1 MITKVDNSI
10 ENLKNLWIEIFLDS
24 TNKVSNIADGSVLN
38 ATAFGTAK
46 VAQKAIKDIAIT
58 EAKLFPDTATG
69 EYLDKCAALYGVS
82 PRRSALGSSTYI
94 RVFAAPGTIYNED
107 TIFVN
112 KNGIRF
118 QVDQP
123 LTVGP
128 SGYGYVGVR
137 SINAGYVTNVAP
149 NSITTVNP
157 QPIGH
162 IECTNEYY
170 AIGGRDSE
178 DDETFRVR
186 IKNNLNVL
194 SKGTIEYYTQIFQN
208 LDERV
213 LKVMNVGLDE
223 NGYFVLYLVSQNGI
237 YFLDSELEEL
247 LAQAKDYFGLFEL
260 NLDGNV
266 AGIVLKNAEWFFI
279 GSERGMDF
287 RLDIDPD
294 YDTATVRKNIQVAL
308 TKYLDFR
315 FWTPGEVIQWDDL
328 LDIVKKA
335 EGVKYVPDE
344 YFFPYYDEQVPINQ
358 LPRIKGFVMRDAKGN
373 ILYDNTTDLSPMFY
387 PQDSGEVFRGL
398 SDNSLSLSQQAYF
411 TVVDEQNNPVEG
423 ARISVGSN
431 SVITDANGQ
440 ATLSLIN
447 GSYNYTITKQYYET
461 LRGSFV
467 ILNASVSITNTIVLA
482 PWTVTF
488 NLVDEKGLPV
498 EGAQISAGGKQTTS
512 NINGIATL
520 NLKNG
525 TYPYVITKLGYEEIS
540 GKSFVISDGDIN
552 INETLYFHAWQTTFT
567 ILSEADS
574 KPIPS
579 AIIEIGNNSYVTNS
593 QGQVTV
599 PLINGTYNLTIKKVG
614 YQETKKTIVILNQ
627 DTTITYTMPLFEYNV
642 VMTVVQEDGLTPI
655 VGAAFS
661 IKNSSVSGITDPNG
675 QLSFKLVNGSYDYL
689 LTKKEFDDLSG
700 SFNINN
706 SDLDL
711 ELTMTLKH
719 FTVLISAVD
728 ENGDPVENALVNINN
743 EVLTTNDQGQVTA
756 LLQNGNY
763 PFTITKIGYN
773 DYTGNVVVTDQNTS
787 IVANMIFYLW
797 QILFTI
803 KGKNNLPLNNASLNI
818 YGQTYQSD
826 ENGQIEVRLKNGTY
840 PYSITYLGY
849 DDYQSNLVVLNKNE
863 SIDVL
868 MQEKTYAV
876 IFSVTG
882 LGGIALQGVTITVGD
897 KSTTTNEGGIA
908 TLSLVNGSYS
918 YTINKDG
925 YVTSSGDFIV
935 NNAEVPISV
944 NMTPMSYDIVF
955 KVTDDNTTSP
965 NPLANVEIKIND
977 QTLSTNN
984 QGEVSLRI
992 YGGDYVVS
1000 YTLAGYVSVT
1010 QEISIVKDE
1019 TFEQVLKKIWN
1030 LIFSVVAATKEPL
1043 VGATVRV
1050 QGSTIIGGEKTLT
1063 TKADGTTDPIEITN
1077 GQYTYG
1083 ASMEGYSPE
1092 EGSGE
1097 IKDADKTQ
1105 TIDLVFGFET
1115 TFVAKEGETPIQGV
1129 SIIVDNVSILTTG
1142 TDGTAK
1148 LNLSNGQHTY
1158 TYAKDGYMSG
1168 SGNIT
1173 VAGTT
1178 QSIDI
1183 ALIAGGLVTFTA
1195 VYNENPLAGVEITI
1209 NNATRALP
1217 QTITT
1222 NEGGIATIELPNGN
1236 YEYTTHITG
1245 YKDKEATAFTVSSAN
1260 LPLSVDLTNYKY
1272 YTVDFSTLPVVEG
1285 VSIRIAR
1292 PSNGV
1297 YIQDINNNLYTSTQ
1311 WEALSVKPIP
1321 NGVAVVSDESSFVIA
1336 AQKSD
1341 WLFFGSQGTLITD
1354 IVTTT
1359 NLAVAKQDYLGQS
1372 NTSQIISQLGAE
1384 NAPAAAACANYTFP
1398 NGRKGYLGAAGEI
1411 QLIVDNYTEIK
1422 SCLFSLLKEDITIGY
1437 FWSSTQCTADACW
1450 ACSVST
1456 NNWVQAEKV
1465 RDQGKAGQFYLSPLI
1480 FNNID
1485 LTTNSEGKASTQLL
1499 SGTYKFTAT
1508 KDKYLEVSED
1518 FTIEQSNK
1526 SITIPM
1532 SPLSTVTF
1540 TVKDQT
1546 DSSPIKNASI
1556 KMTGVNN
1563 PGNVYIGTTDETG
1576 VATMEIQQSIDDKL
1590 NDVPLPYIGV
1600 LYDTYNYTVTPPSPY
1615 QSTSGTLEV
1624 NTSAINKEVLLI
1636 GNYDVTFNVKG
1647 KKKKEFIFRPQIG
1660 DFVYGDKTW
1669 SKILNPNKT
1678 CVGVITDVRSRDF
1691 DFVALNYLGTAQRST
1706 VNTLVTDIVTTTV
1719 AAEANLDFKGKYN
1732 TQQWVSQIGI
1742 NNLPAFKLCLEYG
1755 IGDFGAG
1762 QWYLPAAGQLIQFG
1776 YKYTDL
1782 NSKIVQAG
1790 GQGLTEL
1797 YALTSTQYDTTQ
1809 AWSWRSGNNDLL
1821 SSSKSNANY
1830 VRPFCTYEYN
1840 PVPNGIY
1847 IYDKNG
1853 DYFTK
1858 EQWTAAGKANAD
1870 AMGVGVVTD
1879 EAQFV
1884 MSLKEGSDVQW
1895 GPDTLVNNIITA
1907 ERDLASLDFK
1917 GKWNTEQII
1926 SQLGAANA
1934 PAANYC
1940 VNETFI
1946 KNEKGYL
1953 GAFGEW
1959 RVAHD
1964 NKTEVDSLLSL
1975 VGATPVFTNYGI
1987 WTSTQVSN
1995 TGAWLYY
2002 WKNSIS
2008 PGVKSWSRPV
2018 RSFFMLPFKEEE
2030 RGTYIL
2036 GTDNKLYTQE
2046 EWQAKNP
2053 KIGDFVYSDKTWST
2067 DLDTT
2072 KTCVGFVSSIDNGV
2086 CKIFSVHRACPFGT
2100 NVAWGNAIPSLPVF
2114 SSDRSTARADKNG
2127 RINTNVILSV
2137 KTTPDPQPTV
2147 IDDYPAANYCN
2158 NYSIEGF
2165 PQGSWY
2171 LPSCG
2176 ECLGVAQIWA
2186 TIKLI
2191 LSANN
2196 LDTPQSQYIWTSTGY
2211 TTQLP
2216 AWIFDLNNISSGEN
2230 QGNNNNQ
2237 WGIYDV
2243 FPMTEIPLAV
2253 GVAVVEPESQFVI
2266 APKENASNI
2275 TWGGY
2280 GTTISGIVTTTDS
2293 VTAKQDYLGQSN
2305 TSQIISQLGAEN
2317 APAAAAC
2324 ANYTFPNGQ
2333 TGYLGALGQWQIA
2346 YGNKAEIDACMSL
2359 IGGTAIYTSAY
2370 HWTSTQYSS
2379 IYSWILY
2386 WVDSSV
2392 SDSRKDSDRRVRAFT
2407 DLIIY
2412 ESVPLENAIITPDND
2427 TSKQVTTN
2435 AQGQAVISLKA
2446 GIDHDYS
2453 IQAEGYITR
2462 EGTTGVLTSP
2472 ITLDWTLNMATDFT
2486 FVLRADTES
2495 GPFIKG
2501 ASIHVTSVEGSSIPI
2516 DITKETDTAGIAIFS
2531 LAEGTY
2537 DVVITAPNYK
2547 FEPLYNISVQDNVP
2561 GTLSIVGT
2569 GSYDLNVT
2577 VNRNNVGAA
2586 NRTVNLYSSTM
2597 SQNTVLGEI
2606 LSEMGCVLFKR
2617 TGDKAG
2623 TFIRLDKNTR
2633 LKYFDGSTAKTD
2645 GTEGD
2650 VMVYMPE
2657 YYYKYEN
2664 LGGTKFAYRFS
2675 RVSLGDDW
2683 IHVPAS
2689 LIGAYMCYCTGN
2701 KMYSRSGVTPT
2712 ASTTWTNFNNYAI
2725 ARGTGYQMIDYWQH
2739 CQIAM
2744 LFYAKYKNR
2753 NSQAVLGVGSAT
2765 YNPITTAGGTDNLGN
2780 NDTQQTT
2787 SGWVNFQGI
2796 EGVHGGAYEC
2806 VGGVSISNR
2815 VWTITNPDGT
2825 TRTINAGTSNGWI
2838 TKMALENGPYFDMV
2852 PTAVGGSDSTYYS
2865 DYYYQSTGTYVLCRS
2880 FSSTSTY
2887 GGGVACADAVSTASY
2902 ASTSVGSRLAFR
2914 GVLTESKSV
2923 SDYTAI
2929 TAV

>member
-498 EGAQISAGGKQTTS
+498 EGVQISAGGKQTTS

-552 INETLYFHAWQTTFT
+552 INETLYFHACQTTFT

-627 DTTITYTMPLFEYNV
+627 DTTITYTIPLFEYNV

-655 VGAAFS
+655 AGAAFS
-661 IKNSSVSGITDPNG
+661 IKNSSVSGITDSNG

-711 ELTMTLKH
+711 DLTMTLKH

-773 DYTGNVVVTDQNTS
+773 DYTGSVIVTDQNTS

-797 QILFTI
+797 QTLFTI

-863 SIDVL
+863 SIDIL

-876 IFSVTG
+876 TFSVTG
-882 LGGIALQGVTITVGD
+882 LGGIALQGVTITVRD

-918 YTINKDG
+918 YTVNKDG
-925 YVTSSGDFIV
+925 YVTSSGDFTV

-955 KVTDDNTTSP
+955 KVTDDNSTSP

-1000 YTLAGYVSVT
+1000 YTLAGYVQAT
-1010 QEISIVKDE
+1010 QEISIVKDG

-1030 LIFSVVAATKEPL
+1030 LIFSVVVATKEPL
-1043 VGATVRV
+1043 IGATVRV

-1105 TIDLVFGFET
+1105 TVDLVFGFET
-1115 TFVAKEGETPIQGV
+1115 TFIAKEGETPIQGV
-1129 SIIVDNVSILTTG
+1129 SIIVDSVNILTTG
-1142 TDGTAK
+1142 IDGTAK

-1158 TYAKDGYMSG
+1158 TYTKDGYISG

-1173 VAGTT
+1173 VTGTT

-1183 ALIAGGLVTFTA
+1183 TLIAGGLVTFTA
-1195 VYNENPLAGVEITI
+1195 VYNENPLAGVEIII
-1209 NNATRALP
+1209 NNTTRTLP

-1222 NEGGIATIELPNGN
+1222 NAGGIATIELPNGS
-1236 YEYTTHITG
+1236 YQYTTHITG
-1245 YKDKEATAFTVSSAN
+1245 YKDKEATAFTVNGAA
-1260 LPLSVDLTNYKY
+1260 LPLSVDLTANKY
-1272 YTVDFSTLPVVEG
+1272 YNVNFSTTPATAGVE
-1285 VSIRIAR
+1285 I
-1292 PSNGV
+1292 
-1297 YIQDINNNLYTSTQ
+1297 DITTSS
-1311 WEALSVKPIP
+1311 A
-1321 NGVAVVSDESSFVIA
+1321 GVATTV
-1336 AQKSD
+1336 KS
-1341 WLFFGSQGTLITD
+1341 
-1354 IVTTT
+1354 IVT
-1359 NLAVAKQDYLGQS
+1359 D
-1372 NTSQIISQLGAE
+1372 
-1384 NAPAAAACANYTFP
+1384 
-1398 NGRKGYLGAAGEI
+1398 
-1411 QLIVDNYTEIK
+1411 
-1422 SCLFSLLKEDITIGY
+1422 
-1437 FWSSTQCTADACW
+1437 
-1450 ACSVST
+1450 
-1456 NNWVQAEKV
+1456 
-1465 RDQGKAGQFYLSPLI
+1465 
-1480 FNNID
+1480 
-1485 LTTNSEGKASTQLL
+1485 SEGKASTQLL
-1499 SGTYKFTAT
+1499 SGNYTFTTT
-1508 KDKYLEVSED
+1508 KDNYLEISED
-1518 FTIEQSNK
+1518 FIIALIDK
-1526 SITIPM
+1526 AITIPM
-1532 SPLSTVTF
+1532 YQLSTVTF
-1540 TVKDQT
+1540 TIKDQSDNT
-1546 DSSPIKNASI
+1546 PIAGVSI
-1556 KMTGVNN
+1556 SMTGVND
-1563 PGNVYIGTTDETG
+1563 PDNVYVGTTNATG
-1576 VATMEIQQSIDDKL
+1576 VAIMAIQQSGGSY
-1590 NDVPLPYIGV
+1590 VGV

-1615 QSTSGTLEV
+1615 QAASGTLEV
-1624 NTSAINKEVLLI
+1624 NTVAINKEVLLI
-1636 GNYDVTFNVKG
+1636 GNYDVTFNIKG

-1691 DFVALNYLGTAQRST
+1691 DFVALTQSSTQLAWGGTGTIIS
-1706 VNTLVTDIVTTTV
+1706 DIVTT
-1719 AAEANLDFKGKYN
+1719 ANQAIAFFDFKGQSN
-1732 TQQWVSQIGI
+1732 TSQII
-1742 NNLPAFKLCLEYG
+1742 SQL
-1755 IGDFGAG
+1755 GAG
-1762 QWYLPAAGQLIQFG
+1762 NAPAADYCANYSTVGFPQGSWYLPSMGQCLQA
-1776 YKYTDL
+1776 YYEK
-1782 NSKIVQAG
+1782 SKIENSLLEAG
-1790 GQGLTEL
+1790 GEVFKSPNNR
-1797 YALTSTQYDTTQ
+1797 TSTQVDSSK
-1809 AWSWRSGNNDLL
+1809 AWSFNYSVGAGSATSPKDGTL
-1821 SSSKSNANY
+1821 NA
-1830 VRPFCTYEYN
+1830 RAFCTYEYN
-1840 PVPNGIY
+1840 PIPNGVY
-1847 IYDKNG
+1847 IYDKNS

-1858 EQWTAAGKANAD
+1858 EQWTAAGKESTD
-1870 AMGVGVVTD
+1870 AMGIGVVTD
-1879 EAQFV
+1879 DASFIV
-1884 MSLKEGSDVQW
+1884 SKDHYYGLKYQTS
-1895 GPDTLVNNIITA
+1895 DTLIPNIATIEGNATTA
-1907 ERDLASLDFK
+1907 ETDYR
-1917 GKWNTEQII
+1917 GKWNTEQAI
-1926 SQLGAANA
+1926 SAMGASVV
-1934 PAANYC
+1934 PAAEYCNNYL
-1940 VNETFI
+1940 F
-1946 KNEKGYL
+1946 KNNQKGYL
-1953 GAFGEW
+1953 PGLGEW
-1959 RVAHD
+1959 MVAYN
-1964 NKTEVDSLLSL
+1964 NKTEINNCLSL
-1975 VGATPVFTNYGI
+1975 IGGELLENFTYWASTQYKEGYGWTIYTGTGSTTYGAKSATNYR
-1987 WTSTQVSN
+1987 TRAFT
-1995 TGAWLYY
+1995 Y
-2002 WKNSIS
+2002 
-2008 PGVKSWSRPV
+2008 
-2018 RSFFMLPFKEEE
+2018 LPFKQEEYK
-2030 RGTYIL
+2030 GTYIL
-2036 GTDNKLYTQE
+2036 GTDNKLYTQN
-2046 EWQAKNP
+2046 EWRSAA
-2053 KIGDFVYSDKTWST
+2053 
-2067 DLDTT
+2067 DL
-2072 KTCVGFVSSIDNGV
+2072 
-2086 CKIFSVHRACPFGT
+2086 
-2100 NVAWGNAIPSLPVF
+2100 
-2114 SSDRSTARADKNG
+2114 
-2127 RINTNVILSV
+2127 
-2137 KTTPDPQPTV
+2137 PQ
-2147 IDDYPAANYCN
+2147 
-2158 NYSIEGF
+2158 
-2165 PQGSWY
+2165 
-2171 LPSCG
+2171 
-2176 ECLGVAQIWA
+2176 
-2186 TIKLI
+2186 
-2191 LSANN
+2191 
-2196 LDTPQSQYIWTSTGY
+2196 
-2211 TTQLP
+2211 
-2216 AWIFDLNNISSGEN
+2216 
-2230 QGNNNNQ
+2230 
-2237 WGIYDV
+2237 
-2243 FPMTEIPLAV
+2243 AV
-2253 GVAVVEPESQFVI
+2253 GVAVVEPESQFIV
-2266 APKENASNI
+2266 APKENASNLKF
-2275 TWGGY
+2275 GGY
-2280 GTTISGIVTTTDS
+2280 GTRISDIVTTTDS
-2293 VTAKQDYLGQSN
+2293 AVAALDFQGQHN
-2305 TSQIISQLGAEN
+2305 TEQIISQLGAGN
-2317 APAAAAC
+2317 APAAEYC
-2324 ANYTFPNGQ
+2324 ANYIFPNGQ
-2333 TGYLGALGQWQIA
+2333 TGYLGAAGQWSIA
-2346 YGNKAEIDACMSL
+2346 YNNKTEIDTCISL
-2359 IGGTAIYTSAY
+2359 IGGTAISTIYY
-2370 HWTSTQYSS
+2370 RTSTQYGPND
-2379 IYSWILY
+2379 SWVLT
-2386 WVDSSV
+2386 W
-2392 SDSRKDSDRRVRAFT
+2392 SDGSKNSGSKNTTFRARAFT

-2412 ESVPLENAIITPDND
+2412 DIVPLENAIITPDND
-2427 TSKQVTTN
+2427 SSKQVTTN

-2453 IQAEGYITR
+2453 IQAEGYVTR
-2462 EGTTGVLTSP
+2462 EGTTGVLAGP
-2472 ITLDWTLNMATDFT
+2472 ITLDWTLNIATDFT
-2486 FVLRADTES
+2486 FVLRVDTES

-2501 ASIHVTSVEGSSIPI
+2501 ASIHVTSVEGPSIPI
-2516 DITKETDTAGIAIFS
+2516 DITKETDTAGTAIFS

-2537 DVVITAPNYK
+2537 DVVITAPNYI

-2561 GTLSIVGT
+2561 GTLSIIGT
-2569 GSYDLNVT
+2569 GTYNLNVT

-2586 NRTVNLYSSTM
+2586 NRTINLYSTTM
-2597 SQNTVLGEI
+2597 SQDTVLGEI

-2633 LKYFDGSTAKTD
+2633 LKYFDGSPAKTD

-2689 LIGAYMCYCTGN
+2689 LIGAYMCYCTDN
-2701 KMYSRSGVTPT
+2701 KMYSRSGVNPT
-2712 ASTTWTNFNNYAI
+2712 ANISWTNFNNCAI

-2765 YNPITTAGGTDNLGN
+2765 YNPITIAGGTDNLGN

-2806 VGGVSISNR
+2806 VGGVSISSR

-2825 TRTINAGTSNGWI
+2825 TRTINAGTSSGWI

-2865 DYYYQSTGTYVLCRS
+2865 DYYYQNTGTCVLYRS
-2880 FSSTSTY
+2880 CSSASAD
-2887 GGGVACADAVSTASY
+2887 GGVAFASAAYAASY
-2902 ASTSVGSRLAFR
+2902 AYTWVGSRLAFR
-2914 GVLTESKSV
+2914 GVLTEAKSV
-2923 SDYTAI
+2923 SDYTAVI
-2929 TAV
+2929 AV

>member
-1 MITKVDNSI
+1 MITKTNATLT
-10 ENLKNLWIEIFLDS
+10 NLKNLFIEIFLDK
-24 TNKVSNIADGSVLN
+24 TNKVNNVADGSIVN
-38 ATAFGTAK
+38 ANAFGVSK
-46 VAQKAIKDIAIT
+46 LAQKAMKDIAIT
-58 EAKLFPDTATG
+58 EAQIFPDSATG
-69 EYLDKCAALYGVS
+69 EYLDKAAALYGVS
-82 PRRSALGSSTYI
+82 PRKGALGSSTYV
-94 RVFAAPGTIYNED
+94 RVYASPGTVYDETNYFI
-107 TIFVN
+107 N

-118 QVDQP
+118 SVDEK
-123 LTVGP
+123 LTIGD
-128 SGYGYVGVR
+128 SGYGYVKVR
-137 SINAGYVTNVAP
+137 SVNAGYSTNVPPNSIVNVAP
-149 NSITTVNP
+149 IPT
-157 QPIGH
+157 GH

-170 AIGGRDSE
+170 AVGGRDSE
-178 DDETFRVR
+178 DDEIFRVR

-194 SKGTIEYYTQIFQN
+194 SKGTIEYFTQIFQN
-208 LDERV
+208 LDDRV

-223 NGYFVLYLVSQNGI
+223 KGYFVLYIVAQNGI
-237 YFLDSELEEL
+237 YFTESELETL
-247 LAQAKDYFGLFEL
+247 LNQSQEYFGLSEL
-260 NLDGNV
+260 NLNGEV
-266 AGIVLKNAEWFFI
+266 TGIVLKNAEWFYV

-287 RLDIDPD
+287 RLDLVPG
-294 YDTATVRKNIQVAL
+294 YDVATVRKNIQVAL

-315 FWTPGEVIQWDDL
+315 FWEAGQVVEWDDL
-328 LDIVKKA
+328 FDIVKKS
-335 EGVKYVPDE
+335 EGVKYVPDQ

-358 LPRIKGFVMRDAKGN
+358 LPRIRGFVMRDANGN
-373 ILYDNTTDLSPMFY
+373 ILYDSDSTLSPTFY
-387 PQDSGEVFRGL
+387 PQDSEDIFRGL
-398 SDNSLSLSQQAYF
+398 SDNSLSLSQQVYF
-411 TVVDEQNNPVEG
+411 TVVDEYGNPVEG
-423 ARISVGSN
+423 ARISAGN
-431 SVITDANGQ
+431 NIIITDANGQ
-440 ATLSLIN
+440 ATLSLVN
-447 GSYNYTITKQYYET
+447 GSYNYSITKKNYET
-461 LRGSFV
+461 VNGSFV
-467 ILNASVSITNTIVLA
+467 VLNSSVSISATLNLA

-488 NLVDEKGLPV
+488 TVRDEKDSLVQNATIAVGDKT
-498 EGAQISAGGKQTTS
+498 ATTNS
-512 NINGIATL
+512 NGVATM

-525 TYPYVITKLGYEEIS
+525 TYSYTITKLGYDQIT
-540 GKSFVISDGDIN
+540 GKSFTVNDSDISIS
-552 INETLYFHAWQTTFT
+552 ETMYFYAWQTTFV

-655 VGAAFS
+655 AGAAFS
-661 IKNSSVSGITDPNG
+661 IKNSSVSGITDSNG

-787 IVANMIFYLW
+787 IVANMTFYLW

-918 YTINKDG
+918 YTTNKDG

-1019 TFEQVLKKIWN
+1019 TFEQILKKIWN

-1050 QGSTIIGGEKTLT
+1050 QGNTIIGGEKTLT

-1260 LPLSVDLTNYKY
+1260 LPLPVDLTYYKY
-1272 YTVDFSTLPVVEG
+1272 YTVDFSTLPAVEG
-1285 VSIRIAR
+1285 VSINIGR
-1292 PSNGV
+1292 PTNDASI
-1297 YIQDINNNLYTSTQ
+1297 YI
-1311 WEALSVKPIP
+1311 
-1321 NGVAVVSDESSFVIA
+1321 F
-1336 AQKSD
+1336 
-1341 WLFFGSQGTLITD
+1341 
-1354 IVTTT
+1354 
-1359 NLAVAKQDYLGQS
+1359 
-1372 NTSQIISQLGAE
+1372 
-1384 NAPAAAACANYTFP
+1384 
-1398 NGRKGYLGAAGEI
+1398 
-1411 QLIVDNYTEIK
+1411 
-1422 SCLFSLLKEDITIGY
+1422 
-1437 FWSSTQCTADACW
+1437 
-1450 ACSVST
+1450 
-1456 NNWVQAEKV
+1456 
-1465 RDQGKAGQFYLSPLI
+1465 SPLV

-1508 KDKYLEVSED
+1508 KDKYLEVSEN

-1526 SITIPM
+1526 SITISM
-1532 SPLSTVTF
+1532 SLLSTVTF

-1546 DSSPIKNASI
+1546 DSSPIVGASI
-1556 KMTGVNN
+1556 KMTGINN
-1563 PGNVYIGTTDETG
+1563 PENVYVGTTDETG
-1576 VATMEIQQSIDDKL
+1576 VATMEVQQSIDDKL

-1600 LYDTYNYTVTPPSPY
+1600 LYDTYNYTATSPSLY

-1647 KKKKEFIFRPQIG
+1647 KRK
-1660 DFVYGDKTW
+1660 
-1669 SKILNPNKT
+1669 
-1678 CVGVITDVRSRDF
+1678 
-1691 DFVALNYLGTAQRST
+1691 
-1706 VNTLVTDIVTTTV
+1706 
-1719 AAEANLDFKGKYN
+1719 
-1732 TQQWVSQIGI
+1732 
-1742 NNLPAFKLCLEYG
+1742 
-1755 IGDFGAG
+1755 
-1762 QWYLPAAGQLIQFG
+1762 
-1776 YKYTDL
+1776 TDL
-1782 NSKIVQAG
+1782 
-1790 GQGLTEL
+1790 L
-1797 YALTSTQYDTTQ
+1797 
-1809 AWSWRSGNNDLL
+1809 
-1821 SSSKSNANY
+1821 
-1830 VRPFCTYEYN
+1830 
-1840 PVPNGIY
+1840 
-1847 IYDKNG
+1847 IYD
-1853 DYFTK
+1853 
-1858 EQWTAAGKANAD
+1858 
-1870 AMGVGVVTD
+1870 
-1879 EAQFV
+1879 
-1884 MSLKEGSDVQW
+1884 
-1895 GPDTLVNNIITA
+1895 I
-1907 ERDLASLDFK
+1907 
-1917 GKWNTEQII
+1917 
-1926 SQLGAANA
+1926 
-1934 PAANYC
+1934 
-1940 VNETFI
+1940 
-1946 KNEKGYL
+1946 
-1953 GAFGEW
+1953 
-1959 RVAHD
+1959 
-1964 NKTEVDSLLSL
+1964 
-1975 VGATPVFTNYGI
+1975 
-1987 WTSTQVSN
+1987 
-1995 TGAWLYY
+1995 
-2002 WKNSIS
+2002 
-2008 PGVKSWSRPV
+2008 
-2018 RSFFMLPFKEEE
+2018 
-2030 RGTYIL
+2030 
-2036 GTDNKLYTQE
+2036 
-2046 EWQAKNP
+2046 
-2053 KIGDFVYSDKTWST
+2053 
-2067 DLDTT
+2067 
-2072 KTCVGFVSSIDNGV
+2072 
-2086 CKIFSVHRACPFGT
+2086 
-2100 NVAWGNAIPSLPVF
+2100 
-2114 SSDRSTARADKNG
+2114 
-2127 RINTNVILSV
+2127 
-2137 KTTPDPQPTV
+2137 
-2147 IDDYPAANYCN
+2147 
-2158 NYSIEGF
+2158 
-2165 PQGSWY
+2165 
-2171 LPSCG
+2171 
-2176 ECLGVAQIWA
+2176 
-2186 TIKLI
+2186 
-2191 LSANN
+2191 
-2196 LDTPQSQYIWTSTGY
+2196 
-2211 TTQLP
+2211 
-2216 AWIFDLNNISSGEN
+2216 
-2230 QGNNNNQ
+2230 
-2237 WGIYDV
+2237 
-2243 FPMTEIPLAV
+2243 
-2253 GVAVVEPESQFVI
+2253 
-2266 APKENASNI
+2266 
-2275 TWGGY
+2275 
-2280 GTTISGIVTTTDS
+2280 
-2293 VTAKQDYLGQSN
+2293 
-2305 TSQIISQLGAEN
+2305 
-2317 APAAAAC
+2317 
-2324 ANYTFPNGQ
+2324 
-2333 TGYLGALGQWQIA
+2333 
-2346 YGNKAEIDACMSL
+2346 
-2359 IGGTAIYTSAY
+2359 
-2370 HWTSTQYSS
+2370 
-2379 IYSWILY
+2379 
-2386 WVDSSV
+2386 
-2392 SDSRKDSDRRVRAFT
+2392 
-2407 DLIIY
+2407 
-2412 ESVPLENAIITPDND
+2412 VPLENAIITPDND
-2427 TSKQVTTN
+2427 SSKQVTTN

-2462 EGTTGVLTSP
+2462 EGTTEVLTSP
-2472 ITLDWTLNMATDFT
+2472 ITLDWTLNIATDFT

-2501 ASIHVTSVEGSSIPI
+2501 ASIHVTSVEGSLIPI
-2516 DITKETDTAGIAIFS
+2516 DITKETDTTGIAIFS

-2606 LSEMGCVLFKR
+2606 FSEMGCVLFKR

-2689 LIGAYMCYCTGN
+2689 LIGAYMCYCTDN
-2701 KMYSRSGVTPT
+2701 KMYSRSGVNPT
-2712 ASTTWTNFNNYAI
+2712 ASISWTNFNNYAI

-2806 VGGVSISNR
+2806 VGGVSISNK

-2825 TRTINAGTSNGWI
+2825 TRTVNAGTSDGWI

-2852 PTAVGGSDSTYYS
+2852 PIAVGGSDSTYYS
-2865 DYYYQSTGTYVLCRS
+2865 DYYYQNTGTYVLYRS
-2880 FSSTSTY
+2880 YISASTE
-2887 GGGVACADAVSTASY
+2887 GGVAYASVVNTASL
-2902 ASTSVGSRLAFR
+2902 AHMHVGSRLAFR
-2914 GVLTESKSV
+2914 GVLTEAKSV
-2923 SDYTAI
+2923 SDYTAVI
-2929 TAV
+2929 AV

>member
-1 MITKVDNSI
+1 MITKTSATI
-10 ENLKNLWIEIFLDS
+10 TNLKNLFIEMFLDK
-24 TNKVSNIADGSVLN
+24 TAKVSNVADGSVVN
-38 ATAFGTAK
+38 ATAFGVAK
-46 VAQKAIKDIAIT
+46 VAQKAMKDIAIK
-58 EAKLFPDTATG
+58 EAQIFPDSATG
-69 EYLDKCAALYGVS
+69 EYLDKAAALYGVS
-82 PRRSALGSSTYI
+82 PRKGALGSSTYI
-94 RVFAAPGTIYNED
+94 RVSADPGTVYD
-107 TIFVN
+107 TTVTFVS

-118 QVDQP
+118 QVDES
-123 LTVGP
+123 LTVGE
-128 SGYGYVGVR
+128 SGYGYVKVR
-137 SINAGYVTNVAP
+137 SVNAGYTTNVAP
-149 NSITTVNP
+149 NSITNVNP
-157 QPIGH
+157 QPQGH

-170 AIGGRDSE
+170 AVGGRDSE

-194 SKGTIEYYTQIFQN
+194 SKGTIEYFTQIFQN
-208 LDERV
+208 LDDRV

-223 NGYFVLYLVSQNGI
+223 KGYFVLYIVAQNGI
-237 YFLDSELEEL
+237 YFTESELETL
-247 LAQAKDYFGLFEL
+247 LNQSQEYFGLSEL
-260 NLDGNV
+260 NLNGEV
-266 AGIVLKNAEWFFI
+266 TGIVLKNAEWFYV

-287 RLDIDPD
+287 RLDLVPG
-294 YDTATVRKNIQVAL
+294 YDVATVRKNIQVAL

-315 FWTPGEVIQWDDL
+315 FWKAGQVVEWDDL
-328 LDIVKKA
+328 FDIVKKS
-335 EGVKYVPDE
+335 EGVKYVPDQ

-358 LPRIKGFVMRDAKGN
+358 LPRIRGFVMRDANGN
-373 ILYDNTTDLSPMFY
+373 ILYDSDSTLSPTFY
-387 PQDSGEVFRGL
+387 PQDSEDIFRGL
-398 SDNSLSLSQQAYF
+398 SDNSLSLSQQVYF
-411 TVVDEQNNPVEG
+411 TVVDEYGNPVEG
-423 ARISVGSN
+423 ARISAGN
-431 SVITDANGQ
+431 NIIITDANGQ
-440 ATLSLIN
+440 ATLSLVN
-447 GSYNYTITKQYYET
+447 GSYNYSITKKNYET
-461 LRGSFV
+461 INGSFV
-467 ILNASVSITNTIVLA
+467 VLNSSVSISATLNLA

-488 NLVDEKGLPV
+488 TVRDEKDSLV
-498 EGAQISAGGKQTTS
+498 QNATIAVGGKTATTNS
-512 NINGIATL
+512 NGVATM

-525 TYPYVITKLGYEEIS
+525 TYSYTITKLGYDQIT
-540 GKSFVISDGDIN
+540 GKSFTVNDSDISIS
-552 INETLYFHAWQTTFT
+552 ETMYFYAWQTTFV

-579 AIIEIGNNSYVTNS
+579 AIIEIGNNSYITNS

-689 LTKKEFDDLSG
+689 LTKKEFNDLSG

-787 IVANMIFYLW
+787 IVANMTFYLW

-876 IFSVTG
+876 TFSVTG

-918 YTINKDG
+918 YTTNKDG
-925 YVTSSGDFIV
+925 YVTSSGDFTV

-944 NMTPMSYDIVF
+944 NMTPMSYNVVF
-955 KVTDDNTTSP
+955 KVKDDNTTTP
-965 NPLANVEIKIND
+965 NLLANVQIQID
-977 QTLSTNN
+977 GQTLSTNN

-1000 YTLAGYVSVT
+1000 YTLAGYVQAT
-1010 QEISIVKDE
+1010 QEISIVKDG

-1030 LIFSVVAATKEPL
+1030 LIFSVIAATKEPL
-1043 VGATVRV
+1043 IGATVRV
-1050 QGSTIIGGEKTLT
+1050 QGSTIIGGEKTLI

-1105 TIDLVFGFET
+1105 TVDLVFGFET
-1115 TFVAKEGETPIQGV
+1115 TFIAKEGETPIQGV
-1129 SIIVDNVSILTTG
+1129 SIIVDSVNILTTG

-1158 TYAKDGYMSG
+1158 TYAKDGYLPG

-1173 VAGTT
+1173 VTGAV
-1178 QSIDI
+1178 QSIDVT
-1183 ALIAGGLVTFTA
+1183 LIAGGLVTFTA

-1209 NNATRALP
+1209 DSVTNALP

-1222 NEGGIATIELPNGN
+1222 NASGIATIELPNGS
-1236 YEYTTHITG
+1236 YQYTTHITG
-1245 YKDKEATAFTVSSAN
+1245 YKDKEATAFTVNGAA
-1260 LPLSVDLTNYKY
+1260 LPLSVDLTANKY
-1272 YTVDFSTLPVVEG
+1272 YNVNFSTTPAVAGVE
-1285 VSIRIAR
+1285 I
-1292 PSNGV
+1292 
-1297 YIQDINNNLYTSTQ
+1297 DITTSS
-1311 WEALSVKPIP
+1311 A
-1321 NGVAVVSDESSFVIA
+1321 GVATTV
-1336 AQKSD
+1336 KS
-1341 WLFFGSQGTLITD
+1341 
-1354 IVTTT
+1354 IVT
-1359 NLAVAKQDYLGQS
+1359 D
-1372 NTSQIISQLGAE
+1372 
-1384 NAPAAAACANYTFP
+1384 
-1398 NGRKGYLGAAGEI
+1398 
-1411 QLIVDNYTEIK
+1411 
-1422 SCLFSLLKEDITIGY
+1422 
-1437 FWSSTQCTADACW
+1437 
-1450 ACSVST
+1450 
-1456 NNWVQAEKV
+1456 
-1465 RDQGKAGQFYLSPLI
+1465 
-1480 FNNID
+1480 
-1485 LTTNSEGKASTQLL
+1485 SEGKASTQLL
-1499 SGTYKFTAT
+1499 SGNYTFTTT
-1508 KDKYLEVSED
+1508 KDNYLEISED
-1518 FTIEQSNK
+1518 FIIALIDK
-1526 SITIPM
+1526 AITIPM
-1532 SPLSTVTF
+1532 YQLSTVTF
-1540 TVKDQT
+1540 TIKDQS
-1546 DSSPIKNASI
+1546 DNAPIAGVSI
-1556 KMTGVNN
+1556 SMTGVNN
-1563 PGNVYIGTTDETG
+1563 PDNVYVGTTDETG
-1576 VATMEIQQSIDDKL
+1576 VAIMAIQQSGGSY
-1590 NDVPLPYIGV
+1590 VGV

-1624 NTSAINKEVLLI
+1624 NTAAINKEVLLI

-1647 KKKKEFIFRPQIG
+1647 KKK
-1660 DFVYGDKTW
+1660 
-1669 SKILNPNKT
+1669 
-1678 CVGVITDVRSRDF
+1678 
-1691 DFVALNYLGTAQRST
+1691 
-1706 VNTLVTDIVTTTV
+1706 
-1719 AAEANLDFKGKYN
+1719 
-1732 TQQWVSQIGI
+1732 
-1742 NNLPAFKLCLEYG
+1742 
-1755 IGDFGAG
+1755 
-1762 QWYLPAAGQLIQFG
+1762 
-1776 YKYTDL
+1776 
-1782 NSKIVQAG
+1782 
-1790 GQGLTEL
+1790 
-1797 YALTSTQYDTTQ
+1797 
-1809 AWSWRSGNNDLL
+1809 
-1821 SSSKSNANY
+1821 
-1830 VRPFCTYEYN
+1830 
-1840 PVPNGIY
+1840 
-1847 IYDKNG
+1847 
-1853 DYFTK
+1853 
-1858 EQWTAAGKANAD
+1858 
-1870 AMGVGVVTD
+1870 
-1879 EAQFV
+1879 
-1884 MSLKEGSDVQW
+1884 
-1895 GPDTLVNNIITA
+1895 
-1907 ERDLASLDFK
+1907 
-1917 GKWNTEQII
+1917 
-1926 SQLGAANA
+1926 
-1934 PAANYC
+1934 
-1940 VNETFI
+1940 NE
-1946 KNEKGYL
+1946 
-1953 GAFGEW
+1953 
-1959 RVAHD
+1959 
-1964 NKTEVDSLLSL
+1964 
-1975 VGATPVFTNYGI
+1975 
-1987 WTSTQVSN
+1987 
-1995 TGAWLYY
+1995 
-2002 WKNSIS
+2002 
-2008 PGVKSWSRPV
+2008 
-2018 RSFFMLPFKEEE
+2018 
-2030 RGTYIL
+2030 
-2036 GTDNKLYTQE
+2036 
-2046 EWQAKNP
+2046 
-2053 KIGDFVYSDKTWST
+2053 
-2067 DLDTT
+2067 
-2072 KTCVGFVSSIDNGV
+2072 
-2086 CKIFSVHRACPFGT
+2086 
-2100 NVAWGNAIPSLPVF
+2100 
-2114 SSDRSTARADKNG
+2114 
-2127 RINTNVILSV
+2127 
-2137 KTTPDPQPTV
+2137 
-2147 IDDYPAANYCN
+2147 
-2158 NYSIEGF
+2158 
-2165 PQGSWY
+2165 
-2171 LPSCG
+2171 
-2176 ECLGVAQIWA
+2176 
-2186 TIKLI
+2186 
-2191 LSANN
+2191 
-2196 LDTPQSQYIWTSTGY
+2196 
-2211 TTQLP
+2211 
-2216 AWIFDLNNISSGEN
+2216 
-2230 QGNNNNQ
+2230 
-2237 WGIYDV
+2237 
-2243 FPMTEIPLAV
+2243 
-2253 GVAVVEPESQFVI
+2253 I
-2266 APKENASNI
+2266 A
-2275 TWGGY
+2275 
-2280 GTTISGIVTTTDS
+2280 
-2293 VTAKQDYLGQSN
+2293 
-2305 TSQIISQLGAEN
+2305 
-2317 APAAAAC
+2317 
-2324 ANYTFPNGQ
+2324 
-2333 TGYLGALGQWQIA
+2333 
-2346 YGNKAEIDACMSL
+2346 
-2359 IGGTAIYTSAY
+2359 
-2370 HWTSTQYSS
+2370 
-2379 IYSWILY
+2379 
-2386 WVDSSV
+2386 
-2392 SDSRKDSDRRVRAFT
+2392 
-2407 DLIIY
+2407 
-2412 ESVPLENAIITPDND
+2412 PLENAIITPDND
-2427 TSKQVTTN
+2427 SSKQVTTN

-2472 ITLDWTLNMATDFT
+2472 ITLDWTLNIATDFT

-2501 ASIHVTSVEGSSIPI
+2501 ASIHVTSVEGSLIPI

-2569 GSYDLNVT
+2569 GSYDLNVI

-2606 LSEMGCVLFKR
+2606 FSEMGCVLFKR

-2633 LKYFDGSTAKTD
+2633 LKYFDGSPAKTD

-2689 LIGAYMCYCTGN
+2689 LIGAYMCYCTGG
-2701 KMYSRSGVTPT
+2701 KMYSRSGVNPT

-2765 YNPITTAGGTDNLGN
+2765 YNPITIAGGTDNLGN

-2825 TRTINAGTSNGWI
+2825 TRTVNAGTSDGWI

-2852 PTAVGGSDSTYYS
+2852 PTAVGGSATTYYS
-2865 DYYYQSTGTYVLCRS
+2865 DWYYQNTGTYVLWRS
-2880 FSSTSTY
+2880 GNSADIH
-2887 GGGVACADAVSTASY
+2887 GGVACAIADAAASR
-2902 ASTSVGSRLAFR
+2902 AITEVGSRLAFR
-2914 GVLTESKSV
+2914 GVLTEAKSV

-2929 TAV
+2929 T

>member
-82 PRRSALGSSTYI
+82 PRRSALGASTYI

-627 DTTITYTMPLFEYNV
+627 DTTITYTIPLFEYNV

-655 VGAAFS
+655 AGAAFS
-661 IKNSSVSGITDPNG
+661 IKNSSVSGITDSNG

-728 ENGDPVENALVNINN
+728 ENGDPVKNALVNINN

-787 IVANMIFYLW
+787 IVANMTFYLW

-826 ENGQIEVRLKNGTY
+826 KNGQIEVRLKNGTY
-840 PYSITYLGY
+840 PYFITYLGY

-918 YTINKDG
+918 YTTNKDG

-955 KVTDDNTTSP
+955 KVTDDNATSP

-1019 TFEQVLKKIWN
+1019 TFEQILKKIWN

-1083 ASMEGYSPE
+1083 ASMKGYSPE

-1105 TIDLVFGFET
+1105 TVDLVFGFET
-1115 TFVAKEGETPIQGV
+1115 TFIAKEGENPIQGV

-1222 NEGGIATIELPNGN
+1222 NAGGIVTIELPNGN
-1236 YEYTTHITG
+1236 YQYTTHITG
-1245 YKDKEATAFTVSSAN
+1245 YKDKEATAFTVNSAN
-1260 LPLSVDLTNYKY
+1260 LPLPVDLTYYKY
-1272 YTVDFSTLPVVEG
+1272 YTVDFSTLPAVEG
-1285 VSIRIAR
+1285 VSINIGR
-1292 PSNGV
+1292 PTNDASI
-1297 YIQDINNNLYTSTQ
+1297 YI
-1311 WEALSVKPIP
+1311 
-1321 NGVAVVSDESSFVIA
+1321 F
-1336 AQKSD
+1336 
-1341 WLFFGSQGTLITD
+1341 
-1354 IVTTT
+1354 
-1359 NLAVAKQDYLGQS
+1359 
-1372 NTSQIISQLGAE
+1372 
-1384 NAPAAAACANYTFP
+1384 
-1398 NGRKGYLGAAGEI
+1398 
-1411 QLIVDNYTEIK
+1411 
-1422 SCLFSLLKEDITIGY
+1422 
-1437 FWSSTQCTADACW
+1437 
-1450 ACSVST
+1450 
-1456 NNWVQAEKV
+1456 
-1465 RDQGKAGQFYLSPLI
+1465 SPLV

-1508 KDKYLEVSED
+1508 KDKYLEVSEN

-1526 SITIPM
+1526 SITISM

-1540 TVKDQT
+1540 TVKDQS
-1546 DSSPIKNASI
+1546 DNSPIKGVSI
-1556 KMTGVNN
+1556 KMTGINN
-1563 PGNVYIGTTDETG
+1563 PENVYVGTTDETG
-1576 VATMEIQQSIDDKL
+1576 VATMAVQQGGKSY
-1590 NDVPLPYIGV
+1590 VGV

-1647 KKKKEFIFRPQIG
+1647 KRK
-1660 DFVYGDKTW
+1660 
-1669 SKILNPNKT
+1669 
-1678 CVGVITDVRSRDF
+1678 
-1691 DFVALNYLGTAQRST
+1691 
-1706 VNTLVTDIVTTTV
+1706 
-1719 AAEANLDFKGKYN
+1719 
-1732 TQQWVSQIGI
+1732 
-1742 NNLPAFKLCLEYG
+1742 
-1755 IGDFGAG
+1755 
-1762 QWYLPAAGQLIQFG
+1762 
-1776 YKYTDL
+1776 TDL
-1782 NSKIVQAG
+1782 
-1790 GQGLTEL
+1790 L
-1797 YALTSTQYDTTQ
+1797 
-1809 AWSWRSGNNDLL
+1809 
-1821 SSSKSNANY
+1821 
-1830 VRPFCTYEYN
+1830 
-1840 PVPNGIY
+1840 
-1847 IYDKNG
+1847 IYD
-1853 DYFTK
+1853 
-1858 EQWTAAGKANAD
+1858 
-1870 AMGVGVVTD
+1870 
-1879 EAQFV
+1879 
-1884 MSLKEGSDVQW
+1884 
-1895 GPDTLVNNIITA
+1895 I
-1907 ERDLASLDFK
+1907 
-1917 GKWNTEQII
+1917 
-1926 SQLGAANA
+1926 
-1934 PAANYC
+1934 
-1940 VNETFI
+1940 
-1946 KNEKGYL
+1946 
-1953 GAFGEW
+1953 
-1959 RVAHD
+1959 
-1964 NKTEVDSLLSL
+1964 
-1975 VGATPVFTNYGI
+1975 
-1987 WTSTQVSN
+1987 
-1995 TGAWLYY
+1995 
-2002 WKNSIS
+2002 
-2008 PGVKSWSRPV
+2008 
-2018 RSFFMLPFKEEE
+2018 
-2030 RGTYIL
+2030 
-2036 GTDNKLYTQE
+2036 
-2046 EWQAKNP
+2046 
-2053 KIGDFVYSDKTWST
+2053 
-2067 DLDTT
+2067 
-2072 KTCVGFVSSIDNGV
+2072 
-2086 CKIFSVHRACPFGT
+2086 
-2100 NVAWGNAIPSLPVF
+2100 
-2114 SSDRSTARADKNG
+2114 
-2127 RINTNVILSV
+2127 
-2137 KTTPDPQPTV
+2137 
-2147 IDDYPAANYCN
+2147 
-2158 NYSIEGF
+2158 
-2165 PQGSWY
+2165 
-2171 LPSCG
+2171 
-2176 ECLGVAQIWA
+2176 
-2186 TIKLI
+2186 
-2191 LSANN
+2191 
-2196 LDTPQSQYIWTSTGY
+2196 
-2211 TTQLP
+2211 
-2216 AWIFDLNNISSGEN
+2216 
-2230 QGNNNNQ
+2230 
-2237 WGIYDV
+2237 
-2243 FPMTEIPLAV
+2243 
-2253 GVAVVEPESQFVI
+2253 
-2266 APKENASNI
+2266 
-2275 TWGGY
+2275 
-2280 GTTISGIVTTTDS
+2280 
-2293 VTAKQDYLGQSN
+2293 
-2305 TSQIISQLGAEN
+2305 
-2317 APAAAAC
+2317 
-2324 ANYTFPNGQ
+2324 
-2333 TGYLGALGQWQIA
+2333 
-2346 YGNKAEIDACMSL
+2346 
-2359 IGGTAIYTSAY
+2359 
-2370 HWTSTQYSS
+2370 
-2379 IYSWILY
+2379 
-2386 WVDSSV
+2386 
-2392 SDSRKDSDRRVRAFT
+2392 
-2407 DLIIY
+2407 
-2412 ESVPLENAIITPDND
+2412 VPLENAIITPDND
-2427 TSKQVTTN
+2427 SSKQVTTN

-2462 EGTTGVLTSP
+2462 EGTTEVLTSP
-2472 ITLDWTLNMATDFT
+2472 ITLDWTLNIATDFT

-2501 ASIHVTSVEGSSIPI
+2501 ASIHVTSVEGSLIPI

-2606 LSEMGCVLFKR
+2606 FSEMGCVLFKR

-2633 LKYFDGSTAKTD
+2633 LKYFDGSPAKTD

-2701 KMYSRSGVTPT
+2701 KMYSRSRVTPT

-2825 TRTINAGTSNGWI
+2825 TRTINAGTSDGWI

-2852 PTAVGGSDSTYYS
+2852 PTAVGGSNSTYYS
-2865 DYYYQSTGTYVLCRS
+2865 DYYWQGTGTYVLCRS
-2880 FSSTSTY
+2880 SYSAVAD
-2887 GGGVACADAVSTASY
+2887 GGVACASAAFAASI
-2902 ASTSVGSRLAFR
+2902 SDSPIGSRLAFR

-2923 SDYTAI
+2923 SDYAAI

>member
-1 MITKVDNSI
+1 MITKTSATI
-10 ENLKNLWIEIFLDS
+10 TNLKNLFIEMFLDK
-24 TNKVSNIADGSVLN
+24 TAKVSNVADGSVVN
-38 ATAFGTAK
+38 ATAFGVAK
-46 VAQKAIKDIAIT
+46 VAQKAMKDIAIK
-58 EAKLFPDTATG
+58 EAQIFPDSATG
-69 EYLDKCAALYGVS
+69 EYLDKAAALYGVS
-82 PRRSALGSSTYI
+82 PRKGALGSSTYI
-94 RVFAAPGTIYNED
+94 RVSADPGTVYD
-107 TIFVN
+107 TTVTFVS

-118 QVDQP
+118 QVDES
-123 LTVGP
+123 LTVGE
-128 SGYGYVGVR
+128 SGYGYVKVR
-137 SINAGYVTNVAP
+137 SVNAGYTTNVAP
-149 NSITTVNP
+149 NSITNVNP
-157 QPIGH
+157 QPQGH

-170 AIGGRDSE
+170 AVGGRDSE

-194 SKGTIEYYTQIFQN
+194 SKGTIEYFTQIFQN
-208 LDERV
+208 LDDRV

-223 NGYFVLYLVSQNGI
+223 KGYFVLYIVAQNGI
-237 YFLDSELEEL
+237 YFTESELETL
-247 LAQAKDYFGLFEL
+247 LNQSQEYFGLSEL
-260 NLDGNV
+260 NLNGEV
-266 AGIVLKNAEWFFI
+266 TGIVLKNAEWFYV

-287 RLDIDPD
+287 RLDLVPG
-294 YDTATVRKNIQVAL
+294 YDVATVRKNIQVAL

-315 FWTPGEVIQWDDL
+315 FWKAGQVVEWDDL
-328 LDIVKKA
+328 FDIVKKS
-335 EGVKYVPDE
+335 EGVKYVPDQ
-344 YFFPYYDEQVPINQ
+344 YFFPYYDEQFPINQ
-358 LPRIKGFVMRDAKGN
+358 LPRIRGFVMRDANGN
-373 ILYDNTTDLSPMFY
+373 ILYDSDSTLSPTFY
-387 PQDSGEVFRGL
+387 PQDSEDIFRGL
-398 SDNSLSLSQQAYF
+398 SDNSLSLSQQVYF
-411 TVVDEQNNPVEG
+411 TVVDEYGNPVEG
-423 ARISVGSN
+423 ARISAGN
-431 SVITDANGQ
+431 NIIITDTNGQ
-440 ATLSLIN
+440 ATLSLVN
-447 GSYNYTITKQYYET
+447 GSYNYSITKKNYET
-461 LRGSFV
+461 INGSFV
-467 ILNASVSITNTIVLA
+467 VLNSSVSISATLNLA

-488 NLVDEKGLPV
+488 TVRDEKDSLV
-498 EGAQISAGGKQTTS
+498 QNATIAVGGKTATTNS
-512 NINGIATL
+512 NGVATM

-525 TYPYVITKLGYEEIS
+525 TYSYTITKLGYDQIT
-540 GKSFVISDGDIN
+540 GKSFTVNDSDISIS
-552 INETLYFHAWQTTFT
+552 ETMYFYAWQTTFV

-579 AIIEIGNNSYVTNS
+579 AIIEIGNNSYITNS

-655 VGAAFS
+655 AGAAFS
-661 IKNSSVSGITDPNG
+661 IKNSSVSGITDSNG

-773 DYTGNVVVTDQNTS
+773 DYTGSVIVTDQNTS

-797 QILFTI
+797 QTLFTI

-840 PYSITYLGY
+840 PYFITYLGY

-876 IFSVTG
+876 TFSVTG

-918 YTINKDG
+918 YTTNKDG
-925 YVTSSGDFIV
+925 YVTSSGDFTV

-944 NMTPMSYDIVF
+944 NMTPMSCDIIF

-1010 QEISIVKDE
+1010 QEISIVKNE

-1050 QGSTIIGGEKTLT
+1050 QGNTIIGGEKTLT

-1158 TYAKDGYMSG
+1158 TYAKDGYISG
-1168 SGNIT
+1168 SGNIIVT
-1173 VAGTT
+1173 GAT

-1222 NEGGIATIELPNGN
+1222 NAGGIATIELPNGN

-1245 YKDKEATAFTVSSAN
+1245 YKDKEATAFTVNGAA
-1260 LPLSVDLTNYKY
+1260 LPLSVDLTANKY
-1272 YTVDFSTLPVVEG
+1272 YNVNFSTTPAVAGVE
-1285 VSIRIAR
+1285 I
-1292 PSNGV
+1292 
-1297 YIQDINNNLYTSTQ
+1297 DITTSS
-1311 WEALSVKPIP
+1311 A
-1321 NGVAVVSDESSFVIA
+1321 GVATTV
-1336 AQKSD
+1336 KS
-1341 WLFFGSQGTLITD
+1341 
-1354 IVTTT
+1354 IVT
-1359 NLAVAKQDYLGQS
+1359 D
-1372 NTSQIISQLGAE
+1372 
-1384 NAPAAAACANYTFP
+1384 
-1398 NGRKGYLGAAGEI
+1398 
-1411 QLIVDNYTEIK
+1411 
-1422 SCLFSLLKEDITIGY
+1422 
-1437 FWSSTQCTADACW
+1437 
-1450 ACSVST
+1450 
-1456 NNWVQAEKV
+1456 
-1465 RDQGKAGQFYLSPLI
+1465 
-1480 FNNID
+1480 
-1485 LTTNSEGKASTQLL
+1485 SEGKASTQLL
-1499 SGTYKFTAT
+1499 SGNYTFTTT
-1508 KDKYLEVSED
+1508 KDNYLEISED
-1518 FTIEQSNK
+1518 FIIALIDK
-1526 SITIPM
+1526 AITIPM
-1532 SPLSTVTF
+1532 YQLSTVTF
-1540 TVKDQT
+1540 TIKDQS
-1546 DSSPIKNASI
+1546 DNAPIAGVSI
-1556 KMTGVNN
+1556 SMTGVNN
-1563 PGNVYIGTTDETG
+1563 PDNVYVGTTDETG
-1576 VATMEIQQSIDDKL
+1576 VAIMAIQQSGGSY
-1590 NDVPLPYIGV
+1590 VGV

-1624 NTSAINKEVLLI
+1624 NTAAINKEVLLI

-1647 KKKKEFIFRPQIG
+1647 KRKREFIFRPQIG
-1660 DFVYGDKTW
+1660 DFVYSDKTW
-1669 SKILNPNKT
+1669 SRILNPNKT

-1691 DFVALNYLGTAQRST
+1691 DFVALNYLETAQRST
-1706 VNTLVTDIVTTTV
+1706 VNTLVTNIVTTTV
-1719 AAEANLDFKGKYN
+1719 ATEANLDFKGKYN
-1732 TQQWVSQIGI
+1732 TEQWVSQIGI

-1776 YKYTDL
+1776 YKYSDI

-1809 AWSWRSGNNDLL
+1809 AWSWRSDNNDLL
-1821 SSSKSNANY
+1821 SSAKSNVNN

-1840 PVPNGIY
+1840 PIPNGIY

-1858 EQWTAAGKANAD
+1858 EQWTAAGKVNAD
-1870 AMGVGVVTD
+1870 AIGVGVVTD
-1879 EAQFV
+1879 SAQF
-1884 MSLKEGSDVQW
+1884 
-1895 GPDTLVNNIITA
+1895 
-1907 ERDLASLDFK
+1907 
-1917 GKWNTEQII
+1917 II
-1926 SQLGAANA
+1926 S
-1934 PAANYC
+1934 
-1940 VNETFI
+1940 TT
-1946 KNEKGYL
+1946 EK
-1953 GAFGEW
+1953 
-1959 RVAHD
+1959 
-1964 NKTEVDSLLSL
+1964 S
-1975 VGATPVFTNYGI
+1975 
-1987 WTSTQVSN
+1987 SN
-1995 TGAWLYY
+1995 
-2002 WKNSIS
+2002 
-2008 PGVKSWSRPV
+2008 
-2018 RSFFMLPFKEEE
+2018 
-2030 RGTYIL
+2030 
-2036 GTDNKLYTQE
+2036 
-2046 EWQAKNP
+2046 
-2053 KIGDFVYSDKTWST
+2053 
-2067 DLDTT
+2067 
-2072 KTCVGFVSSIDNGV
+2072 
-2086 CKIFSVHRACPFGT
+2086 
-2100 NVAWGNAIPSLPVF
+2100 
-2114 SSDRSTARADKNG
+2114 
-2127 RINTNVILSV
+2127 
-2137 KTTPDPQPTV
+2137 PQ
-2147 IDDYPAANYCN
+2147 
-2158 NYSIEGF
+2158 
-2165 PQGSWY
+2165 
-2171 LPSCG
+2171 
-2176 ECLGVAQIWA
+2176 
-2186 TIKLI
+2186 
-2191 LSANN
+2191 
-2196 LDTPQSQYIWTSTGY
+2196 
-2211 TTQLP
+2211 
-2216 AWIFDLNNISSGEN
+2216 
-2230 QGNNNNQ
+2230 
-2237 WGIYDV
+2237 
-2243 FPMTEIPLAV
+2243 
-2253 GVAVVEPESQFVI
+2253 
-2266 APKENASNI
+2266 
-2275 TWGGY
+2275 WGGY
-2280 GTTISGIVTTTDS
+2280 GTTISNIVTTKDTA
-2293 VTAKQDYLGQSN
+2293 TAKKDYLGSGN
-2305 TSQIISQLGAEN
+2305 TDKIITQLGSGN
-2317 APAAAAC
+2317 APAADYC
-2324 ANYTFPNGQ
+2324 RGVTFKHGKK
-2333 TGYLGALGQWQIA
+2333 GYLGSLGEWQEA
-2346 YGNKAEIDACMSL
+2346 YNNKAEIDACMSL
-2359 IGGTAIYTSAY
+2359 IGGTAINTSY
-2370 HWTSTQYSS
+2370 YYWTSTQYSPND
-2379 IYSWILY
+2379 SWILY
-2386 WVDSSV
+2386 WVGGSMSFSGKNLNYRVRAFGDLPFKEEERGTYILDKGNGLYNSDDYLTKLRDNKSVTKTGFSIQAISSIDDSLITEINTNTVGQTTSTLIRFSENIAKNYVLFTYDAGIASEIAGILEQAVASEDNYISISYPSPADSSADRKV
-2392 SDSRKDSDRRVRAFT
+2392 LLAPISYQPVGVAVVELESQFIVAPKENASNLKFGGYGTRISDIVTTTDSAVAALDFQGQHNTEQIISQLGAGNAPAAEYCANYIFPNGQTGYLGAAGQWSIAYNNKTEIDTCISLIGGTAISTIYYRTSTQYGPNDSWVLTWSDGSKNSGSKNTTFRARAFT

-2412 ESVPLENAIITPDND
+2412 DIVPLENAIITPDND
-2427 TSKQVTTN
+2427 SSKQVTTN

-2453 IQAEGYITR
+2453 IQAEGYVTR
-2462 EGTTGVLTSP
+2462 EGTTGVLTGP
-2472 ITLDWTLNMATDFT
+2472 ITLDWTLNIVTDFT

-2501 ASIHVTSVEGSSIPI
+2501 ASIHVTSVEGSLIPI
-2516 DITKETDTAGIAIFS
+2516 DITKETDIAGIAIFS

-2561 GTLSIVGT
+2561 GTLSIVAT

-2586 NRTVNLYSSTM
+2586 NRTINLYSTTM
-2597 SQNTVLGEI
+2597 SQDTVLGEI

-2633 LKYFDGSTAKTD
+2633 LKYFDGSPAKTD

-2675 RVSLGDDW
+2675 RVSLGNGW
-2683 IHVPAS
+2683 IHMPAS
-2689 LIGAYMCYCTGN
+2689 LIGAYKCYCTDN
-2701 KMYSRSGVTPT
+2701 KMYSRSGVNPT
-2712 ASTTWTNFNNYAI
+2712 ARISWTNFNNYAI

-2753 NSQAVLGVGSAT
+2753 NSQAVLGVGGAT
-2765 YNPITTAGGTDNLGN
+2765 YNPITIAGGTDNLGN

-2796 EGVHGGAYEC
+2796 EGVHGGAWEC
-2806 VGGVSISNR
+2806 VGGVSISGR

-2825 TRTINAGTSNGWI
+2825 TRTINAGTSDGWI
-2838 TKMALENGPYFDMV
+2838 AKMALENGPYFDMV
-2852 PTAVGGSDSTYYS
+2852 PTAIGGLDSTYYS
-2865 DYYYQSTGTYVLCRS
+2865 DYYWQASGDRVLWRS
-2880 FSSTSTY
+2880 FYLASTY
-2887 GGGVACADAVSTASY
+2887 GGVACACALYTASELNPDI
-2902 ASTSVGSRLAFR
+2902 GSRLAFR

-2923 SDYTAI
+2923 SDYAAI

>member
-1 MITKVDNSI
+1 MITKTNATLT
-10 ENLKNLWIEIFLDS
+10 NLKNLFIEIFLDK
-24 TNKVSNIADGSVLN
+24 TNKVNNVADGSIVN
-38 ATAFGTAK
+38 ANAFGVSK
-46 VAQKAIKDIAIT
+46 LAQKAMKDIAIT
-58 EAKLFPDTATG
+58 EAQIFPDSATG
-69 EYLDKCAALYGVS
+69 EYLDKAAALYGVS
-82 PRRSALGSSTYI
+82 PRKGALGSSTYV
-94 RVFAAPGTIYNED
+94 RVYASPGTVYDETNYFI
-107 TIFVN
+107 N

-118 QVDQP
+118 SVDEK
-123 LTVGP
+123 LTIGD
-128 SGYGYVGVR
+128 SGYGYVKVR
-137 SINAGYVTNVAP
+137 SVNAGYSTNVPPNSIVNVAP
-149 NSITTVNP
+149 IPT
-157 QPIGH
+157 GH

-170 AIGGRDSE
+170 AVGGRDSE

-194 SKGTIEYYTQIFQN
+194 SKGTIEYFTQIFQN
-208 LDERV
+208 LDDRV

-223 NGYFVLYLVSQNGI
+223 KGYFVLYIVAQNGI
-237 YFLDSELEEL
+237 YFTESELETL
-247 LAQAKDYFGLFEL
+247 LNQSQEYFGLSEL
-260 NLDGNV
+260 NLNGEV
-266 AGIVLKNAEWFFI
+266 TGIVLKNAEWFYV

-287 RLDIDPD
+287 RLDLVPG
-294 YDTATVRKNIQVAL
+294 YDVATVRKNIQVAL

-315 FWTPGEVIQWDDL
+315 FWEAGQVVEWDDL
-328 LDIVKKA
+328 FDIVKKS
-335 EGVKYVPDE
+335 EGVKYVPDQ

-358 LPRIKGFVMRDAKGN
+358 LPRIRGFVMRDADGN
-373 ILYDNTTDLSPMFY
+373 ILYDSDSTLSPTFY
-387 PQDSGEVFRGL
+387 PQDSEDIFRGL
-398 SDNSLSLSQQAYF
+398 SDNSLSLSQQVYF
-411 TVVDEQNNPVEG
+411 TVVDEYGNPVEG
-423 ARISVGSN
+423 ARISAGN
-431 SVITDANGQ
+431 NIIITDANGQ
-440 ATLSLIN
+440 ATLSLVN
-447 GSYNYTITKQYYET
+447 GSYNYSITKKKYET
-461 LRGSFV
+461 INGSFV
-467 ILNASVSITNTIVLA
+467 VLNSSVSISAILNLA

-488 NLVDEKGLPV
+488 TVRDEKDSLVQNATIAVGDKT
-498 EGAQISAGGKQTTS
+498 ATTNS
-512 NINGIATL
+512 NGVATM

-525 TYPYVITKLGYEEIS
+525 TYSYTITKLGYDQIT
-540 GKSFVISDGDIN
+540 GKSFTVNDSDISIS
-552 INETLYFHAWQTTFT
+552 ETMYFYAWQTTFV

-579 AIIEIGNNSYVTNS
+579 AIIEIGNNSYITNS

-627 DTTITYTMPLFEYNV
+627 DTTITYTIPLFEYNV

-655 VGAAFS
+655 AGAAFS
-661 IKNSSVSGITDPNG
+661 IKNSSVSGITDSNG

-711 ELTMTLKH
+711 GLTMTLKH

-787 IVANMIFYLW
+787 IVANMTFYLW

-918 YTINKDG
+918 YTTNKDG

-1019 TFEQVLKKIWN
+1019 TFEQILKKIWN

-1050 QGSTIIGGEKTLT
+1050 QGNTIIGGEKTLT

-1158 TYAKDGYMSG
+1158 TYAKDGYISG
-1168 SGNIT
+1168 SSNIT
-1173 VAGTT
+1173 VTGAT

-1260 LPLSVDLTNYKY
+1260 LPLPVDLTYYKY
-1272 YTVDFSTLPVVEG
+1272 YTVDFSTLPAVEG
-1285 VSIRIAR
+1285 VSINIGR
-1292 PSNGV
+1292 PTNDASI
-1297 YIQDINNNLYTSTQ
+1297 YI
-1311 WEALSVKPIP
+1311 
-1321 NGVAVVSDESSFVIA
+1321 F
-1336 AQKSD
+1336 
-1341 WLFFGSQGTLITD
+1341 
-1354 IVTTT
+1354 
-1359 NLAVAKQDYLGQS
+1359 
-1372 NTSQIISQLGAE
+1372 
-1384 NAPAAAACANYTFP
+1384 
-1398 NGRKGYLGAAGEI
+1398 
-1411 QLIVDNYTEIK
+1411 
-1422 SCLFSLLKEDITIGY
+1422 
-1437 FWSSTQCTADACW
+1437 
-1450 ACSVST
+1450 
-1456 NNWVQAEKV
+1456 
-1465 RDQGKAGQFYLSPLI
+1465 SPLV

-1485 LTTNSEGKASTQLL
+1485 LTTNSEGKASIQLL

-1508 KDKYLEVSED
+1508 KDKYLEVSEN

-1526 SITIPM
+1526 SITISM
-1532 SPLSTVTF
+1532 SLLSTVTF

-1546 DSSPIKNASI
+1546 DSSPIVGASI
-1556 KMTGVNN
+1556 KMTGINN
-1563 PGNVYIGTTDETG
+1563 PENVYVGTTDETG
-1576 VATMEIQQSIDDKL
+1576 VATMAVQQGGKSY
-1590 NDVPLPYIGV
+1590 VGV

-1647 KKKKEFIFRPQIG
+1647 KRK
-1660 DFVYGDKTW
+1660 
-1669 SKILNPNKT
+1669 
-1678 CVGVITDVRSRDF
+1678 
-1691 DFVALNYLGTAQRST
+1691 
-1706 VNTLVTDIVTTTV
+1706 
-1719 AAEANLDFKGKYN
+1719 
-1732 TQQWVSQIGI
+1732 
-1742 NNLPAFKLCLEYG
+1742 
-1755 IGDFGAG
+1755 
-1762 QWYLPAAGQLIQFG
+1762 
-1776 YKYTDL
+1776 
-1782 NSKIVQAG
+1782 
-1790 GQGLTEL
+1790 
-1797 YALTSTQYDTTQ
+1797 
-1809 AWSWRSGNNDLL
+1809 
-1821 SSSKSNANY
+1821 
-1830 VRPFCTYEYN
+1830 
-1840 PVPNGIY
+1840 
-1847 IYDKNG
+1847 
-1853 DYFTK
+1853 
-1858 EQWTAAGKANAD
+1858 
-1870 AMGVGVVTD
+1870 
-1879 EAQFV
+1879 
-1884 MSLKEGSDVQW
+1884 
-1895 GPDTLVNNIITA
+1895 
-1907 ERDLASLDFK
+1907 
-1917 GKWNTEQII
+1917 
-1926 SQLGAANA
+1926 
-1934 PAANYC
+1934 
-1940 VNETFI
+1940 
-1946 KNEKGYL
+1946 
-1953 GAFGEW
+1953 
-1959 RVAHD
+1959 
-1964 NKTEVDSLLSL
+1964 
-1975 VGATPVFTNYGI
+1975 
-1987 WTSTQVSN
+1987 
-1995 TGAWLYY
+1995 
-2002 WKNSIS
+2002 
-2008 PGVKSWSRPV
+2008 
-2018 RSFFMLPFKEEE
+2018 

-2036 GTDNKLYTQE
+2036 GTDNKLYTQN
-2046 EWQAKNP
+2046 EWRSAA
-2053 KIGDFVYSDKTWST
+2053 
-2067 DLDTT
+2067 DL
-2072 KTCVGFVSSIDNGV
+2072 
-2086 CKIFSVHRACPFGT
+2086 
-2100 NVAWGNAIPSLPVF
+2100 
-2114 SSDRSTARADKNG
+2114 
-2127 RINTNVILSV
+2127 
-2137 KTTPDPQPTV
+2137 PQ
-2147 IDDYPAANYCN
+2147 
-2158 NYSIEGF
+2158 
-2165 PQGSWY
+2165 
-2171 LPSCG
+2171 
-2176 ECLGVAQIWA
+2176 
-2186 TIKLI
+2186 
-2191 LSANN
+2191 
-2196 LDTPQSQYIWTSTGY
+2196 
-2211 TTQLP
+2211 
-2216 AWIFDLNNISSGEN
+2216 
-2230 QGNNNNQ
+2230 
-2237 WGIYDV
+2237 
-2243 FPMTEIPLAV
+2243 AV

-2280 GTTISGIVTTTDS
+2280 GTTISGIITTTD
-2293 VTAKQDYLGQSN
+2293 TTAAKQDYSGKDN
-2305 TSQIISQLGAEN
+2305 TEKIVTQLGSGN
-2317 APAAAAC
+2317 APAADYC
-2324 ANYTFPNGQ
+2324 QNVMFLNNQ
-2333 TGYLGALGQWQIA
+2333 KGYLPALGQWQEA
-2346 YGNKAEIDACMSL
+2346 YNNKAEIDACMSL
-2359 IGGTAIYTSAY
+2359 IGGTAINTSY
-2370 HWTSTQYSS
+2370 YYWTSTQYSS
-2379 IYSWILY
+2379 GRSWRLG
-2386 WVDSSV
+2386 WSGGSV
-2392 SDSRKDSDRRVRAFT
+2392 GSNAKDGSYRVRAFT
-2407 DLIIY
+2407 DLLIY
-2412 ESVPLENAIITPDND
+2412 DIVPLENAIITPDSD
-2427 TSKQVTTN
+2427 SSKQATTN

-2472 ITLDWTLNMATDFT
+2472 ITLDWTLNIATDFT

-2501 ASIHVTSVEGSSIPI
+2501 ASIHVTSVEGSLIPI
-2516 DITKETDTAGIAIFS
+2516 DITKETDTTGIAIFS

-2586 NRTVNLYSSTM
+2586 NRTINLYSTTM
-2597 SQNTVLGEI
+2597 SQDTVLGEI

-2633 LKYFDGSTAKTD
+2633 LKYFDGSPAKTD

-2689 LIGAYMCYCTGN
+2689 LIGAYMCYCTDN
-2701 KMYSRSGVTPT
+2701 KMYSRSGVTPA

-2765 YNPITTAGGTDNLGN
+2765 FNPITTAGGTDNLGN

-2825 TRTINAGTSNGWI
+2825 TRTVNAGTSNGWI

-2852 PTAVGGSDSTYYS
+2852 PTAVGGSATTYYS
-2865 DYYYQSTGTYVLCRS
+2865 DYYYQGSGTYVVYRS
-2880 FSSTSTY
+2880 CDSTDPY
-2887 GGGVACADAVSTASY
+2887 GGVACVYALNTVSSAY
-2902 ASTSVGSRLAFR
+2902 LNIGSRLAFR
-2914 GVLTESKSV
+2914 GVLTEAKSV

>member
-1 MITKVDNSI
+1 MITKTNATLT
-10 ENLKNLWIEIFLDS
+10 NLKNLFIEIFLDK
-24 TNKVSNIADGSVLN
+24 TNKVNNVADGSIVN
-38 ATAFGTAK
+38 ANAFGVSK
-46 VAQKAIKDIAIT
+46 LAQKAMKDIAIT
-58 EAKLFPDTATG
+58 EAQIFPDSATG
-69 EYLDKCAALYGVS
+69 EYLDKAAALYGVS
-82 PRRSALGSSTYI
+82 PRKGALGSSTYV
-94 RVFAAPGTIYNED
+94 RVYASPGTVYDETNYFI
-107 TIFVN
+107 N

-118 QVDQP
+118 SVDEK
-123 LTVGP
+123 LTIGD
-128 SGYGYVGVR
+128 SGYGYVKVR
-137 SINAGYVTNVAP
+137 SVNAGYSTNVPPNSIVNVAP
-149 NSITTVNP
+149 IPT
-157 QPIGH
+157 GH

-170 AIGGRDSE
+170 AVGGRDSE

-194 SKGTIEYYTQIFQN
+194 SKGTIEYFTQIFQN
-208 LDERV
+208 LDDRV

-223 NGYFVLYLVSQNGI
+223 KGYFVLYIVAQNGI
-237 YFLDSELEEL
+237 YFTESELETL
-247 LAQAKDYFGLFEL
+247 LNQSQEYFGLSEL
-260 NLDGNV
+260 NLNGEV
-266 AGIVLKNAEWFFI
+266 TGIVLKNAEWFYV

-287 RLDIDPD
+287 RLDLVPG
-294 YDTATVRKNIQVAL
+294 YDVATVRKNIQVAL

-315 FWTPGEVIQWDDL
+315 FWEAGQVVEWDDL
-328 LDIVKKA
+328 FDIVKKS
-335 EGVKYVPDE
+335 EGVKYVPDQ

-358 LPRIKGFVMRDAKGN
+358 LPRIRGFVMRDANGN
-373 ILYDNTTDLSPMFY
+373 ILYDSDSTLSPTFY
-387 PQDSGEVFRGL
+387 PQDSEDIFRGL
-398 SDNSLSLSQQAYF
+398 SDNSLSLSQQVYF
-411 TVVDEQNNPVEG
+411 TVVDEYGNPVEG
-423 ARISVGSN
+423 ARISAGN
-431 SVITDANGQ
+431 NIIITDANGQ
-440 ATLSLIN
+440 ATLSLVN
-447 GSYNYTITKQYYET
+447 GSYNYSITKKNYET
-461 LRGSFV
+461 VNGSFV
-467 ILNASVSITNTIVLA
+467 VLNSSVSISATLNLA

-488 NLVDEKGLPV
+488 TVRDEKDSLV
-498 EGAQISAGGKQTTS
+498 QNATIAVGGKTATTNS
-512 NINGIATL
+512 NGVATM

-525 TYPYVITKLGYEEIS
+525 TYSYTITKLGYDQIT
-540 GKSFVISDGDIN
+540 GKSFTVNDSDISIS
-552 INETLYFHAWQTTFT
+552 ETMYFYAWQTTFV

-579 AIIEIGNNSYVTNS
+579 AIIEIGNNSYITNS

-627 DTTITYTMPLFEYNV
+627 DTTITYMIPLFEYNV

-655 VGAAFS
+655 AGAAFS
-661 IKNSSVSGITDPNG
+661 IKNSSVSGITDSNG

-711 ELTMTLKH
+711 NLTMTLKH

-728 ENGDPVENALVNINN
+728 EYGDPVENALVNINN

-773 DYTGNVVVTDQNTS
+773 DYTGSVIVTDQNTS
-787 IVANMIFYLW
+787 IVANMTFYLW
-797 QILFTI
+797 QTLFTI

-876 IFSVTG
+876 TFSVTG

-918 YTINKDG
+918 YTTNKDG
-925 YVTSSGDFIV
+925 YVTSSGDFTV

-1000 YTLAGYVSVT
+1000 YTLAGYISVT
-1010 QEISIVKDE
+1010 QEISIVKNE

-1050 QGSTIIGGEKTLT
+1050 QGSTIIDGEKTLT

-1083 ASMEGYSPE
+1083 ASMGGYSPE

-1245 YKDKEATAFTVSSAN
+1245 YKDKEATAFTVNSAN
-1260 LPLSVDLTNYKY
+1260 LPLPVDLTYYKY
-1272 YTVDFSTLPVVEG
+1272 YTANFSTLPAVEG

-1372 NTSQIISQLGAE
+1372 NTSQIISQLGAG
-1384 NAPAAAACANYTFP
+1384 NAPAAEYCASYTFP
-1398 NGRKGYLGAAGEI
+1398 NDRKGYLGAAGEI

-1540 TVKDQT
+1540 TVKDQS
-1546 DSSPIKNASI
+1546 DSSPIKGVSI

-1563 PGNVYIGTTDETG
+1563 PDNVYVGTTDETG
-1576 VATMEIQQSIDDKL
+1576 VATMEVQQSIDDKL
-1590 NDVPLPYIGV
+1590 NDVPLPYVGV

-1660 DFVYGDKTW
+1660 DFVYSDKTW
-1669 SKILNPNKT
+1669 SPVLNPDKT

-1691 DFVALNYLGTAQRST
+1691 DFVALQQSDSLLRLDVRGTT
-1706 VNTLVTDIVTTTV
+1706 YPGVTLFLNAEAALMDISGKTTTSII
-1719 AAEANLDFKGKYN
+1719 
-1732 TQQWVSQIGI
+1732 TSVSPDSSLCNYVNSYGTEGF
-1742 NNLPAFKLCLEYG
+1742 PAGSWF
-1755 IGDFGAG
+1755 I
-1762 QWYLPAAGQLIQFG
+1762 PAAGQLLSFIT
-1776 YKYTDL
+1776 YKDVL
-1782 NSKIVQAG
+1782 NASLTAAG
-1790 GQGLTEL
+1790 GTLVNQSSTNSIWSC
-1797 YALTSTQYDTTQ
+1797 TSTDTNY
-1809 AWSWRSGNNDLL
+1809 ACRLL
-1821 SSSKSNANY
+1821 NGSNALSTTYKDNSHY
-1830 VRPFCTYEYN
+1830 GRAFCTYEYN

-1847 IYDKNG
+1847 IYDKNN
-1853 DYFTK
+1853 DYYTK
-1858 EQWTAAGKANAD
+1858 EQWTAAGKTSED
-1870 AMGVGVVTD
+1870 AVGVGVVTD
-1879 EAQFV
+1879 NAQFV
-1884 MSLKEGSDVQW
+1884 ISPDQYYGLKYQTSDTVISNIVTIEGHEDIARK
-1895 GPDTLVNNIITA
+1895 DY
-1907 ERDLASLDFK
+1907 R
-1917 GKWNTEQII
+1917 GKSNTNEMIR
-1926 SQLGAANA
+1926 SVGSAVV
-1934 PAANYC
+1934 PAAEYC
-1940 VNETFI
+1940 NGYSFL
-1946 KNEKGYL
+1946 NGQKGYL
-1953 GAFGEW
+1953 PGVGEW
-1959 RVAHD
+1959 RETYY
-1964 NKTEVDSLLSL
+1964 NKSEVDACMSLIGGAAVIANSYYWASTQYK
-1975 VGATPVFTNYGI
+1975 VGYGWKFYYTGGSVTYESKGATTLYARPFTE
-1987 WTSTQVSN
+1987 
-1995 TGAWLYY
+1995 
-2002 WKNSIS
+2002 
-2008 PGVKSWSRPV
+2008 
-2018 RSFFMLPFKEEE
+2018 LPFKEY

-2036 GTDNKLYTQE
+2036 DKGNGLYNSDDYLTKLRDNKT
-2046 EWQAKNP
+2046 
-2053 KIGDFVYSDKTWST
+2053 V
-2067 DLDTT
+2067 T
-2072 KTCVGFVSSIDNGV
+2072 KTNFSIQAISSIDD
-2086 CKIFSVHRACPFGT
+2086 
-2100 NVAWGNAIPSLPVF
+2100 SLIVE
-2114 SSDRSTARADKNG
+2114 
-2127 RINTNVILSV
+2127 INTNSIGQTTTTLILFSENIA
-2137 KTTPDPQPTV
+2137 K
-2147 IDDYPAANYCN
+2147 NYVLFTYDGSASEINEILEQAVASEN
-2158 NYSIEGF
+2158 NYISISYSSSVSRKVLLA
-2165 PQGSWY
+2165 P
-2171 LPSCG
+2171 
-2176 ECLGVAQIWA
+2176 
-2186 TIKLI
+2186 
-2191 LSANN
+2191 
-2196 LDTPQSQYIWTSTGY
+2196 
-2211 TTQLP
+2211 
-2216 AWIFDLNNISSGEN
+2216 ISY
-2230 QGNNNNQ
+2230 Q
-2237 WGIYDV
+2237 
-2243 FPMTEIPLAV
+2243 PV

-2280 GTTISGIVTTTDS
+2280 RTIISGIVTTTDS

-2305 TSQIISQLGAEN
+2305 TSQIISQLGAGN

-2370 HWTSTQYSS
+2370 HWTSTQCSS

-2386 WVDSSV
+2386 WGDSSV
-2392 SDSRKDSDRRVRAFT
+2392 SDSRKDSNRRVRAFT

-2486 FVLRADTES
+2486 FVLRADTEN

-2501 ASIHVTSVEGSSIPI
+2501 ASIHVTSVERSLIPI
-2516 DITKETDTAGIAIFS
+2516 DITKETDSAGVAIFS

-2537 DVVITAPNYK
+2537 DVVITAPNYI

-2586 NRTVNLYSSTM
+2586 NRTINLYSATM
-2597 SQNTVLGEI
+2597 TQDTVIGEI
-2606 LSEMGCVLFKR
+2606 LSEMGSVLFKR

-2633 LKYFDGSTAKTD
+2633 LKYFDGSPAKTD

-2689 LIGAYMCYCTGN
+2689 LIGAYMCYITGN
-2701 KMYSRSGVTPT
+2701 KMYSRSGINPT
-2712 ASTTWTNFNNYAI
+2712 GNQTWTVFNNCAN

-2765 YNPITTAGGTDNLGN
+2765 YNPITTAGRTDNLGN

-2796 EGVHGGAYEC
+2796 EGVFGGAYEC

-2825 TRTINAGTSNGWI
+2825 TRTVNAATGDSWI
-2838 TKMALENGPYFDMV
+2838 VKMALENGPYFDMV
-2852 PTAVGGSDSTYYS
+2852 PIGTGGSDSTYYS
-2865 DYYYQSTGTYVLCRS
+2865 DYYYQGSDTYVLYRS
-2880 FSSTSTY
+2880 SYSASAD
-2887 GGGVACADAVSTASY
+2887 GGVACADAAYTASNAHSY
-2902 ASTSVGSRLAFR
+2902 IGSRLAFR
-2914 GVLTESKSV
+2914 GVLTEAKSV

-2929 TAV
+2929 IAV

>member
-1 MITKVDNSI
+1 MITKTNATLT
-10 ENLKNLWIEIFLDS
+10 NLKNLFIEIFLDK
-24 TNKVSNIADGSVLN
+24 TNKVNNVADGSIVN
-38 ATAFGTAK
+38 ANAFGVSK
-46 VAQKAIKDIAIT
+46 LAQKAMKDIAIT
-58 EAKLFPDTATG
+58 EAQIFPDSATG
-69 EYLDKCAALYGVS
+69 EYLDKAAALYGVS
-82 PRRSALGSSTYI
+82 PRKGALGSSTYV
-94 RVFAAPGTIYNED
+94 RVYASPGTVYDETNYFI
-107 TIFVN
+107 N

-118 QVDQP
+118 SVDEK
-123 LTVGP
+123 LTIGD
-128 SGYGYVGVR
+128 SGYGYVKVR
-137 SINAGYVTNVAP
+137 SVNAGYSTNVPPNSIVNVAP
-149 NSITTVNP
+149 IPT
-157 QPIGH
+157 GH

-170 AIGGRDSE
+170 AVGGRDSE

-194 SKGTIEYYTQIFQN
+194 SKGTIEYFTQIFQN
-208 LDERV
+208 LDDRV

-223 NGYFVLYLVSQNGI
+223 KGYFVLYIVAQNGI
-237 YFLDSELEEL
+237 YFTESELETL
-247 LAQAKDYFGLFEL
+247 LNQSQEYFGLSEL
-260 NLDGNV
+260 NLNGEV
-266 AGIVLKNAEWFFI
+266 TGIVLKNAEWFYV

-287 RLDIDPD
+287 RLDINPG
-294 YDTATVRKNIQVAL
+294 YDVATVRKNIQVAL

-315 FWTPGEVIQWDDL
+315 FWEAGQVVEWDDL
-328 LDIVKKA
+328 FDIVKKA
-335 EGVKYVPDE
+335 EGVKYVPDQ

-358 LPRIKGFVMRDAKGN
+358 LPRIRGFVMRDADGN
-373 ILYDNTTDLSPMFY
+373 ILYDSDSTLSPTFY
-387 PQDSGEVFRGL
+387 PQDSEDIFRGL
-398 SDNSLSLSQQAYF
+398 SDNSLSLSQQVYF
-411 TVVDEQNNPVEG
+411 TVVDEYGNPVEG
-423 ARISVGSN
+423 ARISAGN
-431 SVITDANGQ
+431 NIIITDANGQ
-440 ATLSLIN
+440 ATLSLVN
-447 GSYNYTITKQYYET
+447 GSYNYSITKKNYET
-461 LRGSFV
+461 VNGSFV
-467 ILNASVSITNTIVLA
+467 VLNSSVSISTTLNLA
-482 PWTVTF
+482 PWIVTF
-488 NLVDEKGLPV
+488 TVRDEKDSFVQNATIAVGDKT
-498 EGAQISAGGKQTTS
+498 ATTNS
-512 NINGIATL
+512 NGVATM

-525 TYPYVITKLGYEEIS
+525 TYSYTITKLGYDQIT
-540 GKSFVISDGDIN
+540 GKSFTVNDSDISIS
-552 INETLYFHAWQTTFT
+552 ETMYFYAWQTTFV

-574 KPIPS
+574 KPISS
-579 AIIEIGNNSYVTNS
+579 AIIEIVNNSYITNS

-627 DTTITYTMPLFEYNV
+627 DTTITYTIPLFEYNV

-655 VGAAFS
+655 AGAAFS
-661 IKNSSVSGITDPNG
+661 IKNSSVSGITDSNG

-787 IVANMIFYLW
+787 IVANMTFYLW

-918 YTINKDG
+918 YTTNKDG

-1019 TFEQVLKKIWN
+1019 TFEQILKKIWN

-1050 QGSTIIGGEKTLT
+1050 QGNTIIGGEKTLT

-1260 LPLSVDLTNYKY
+1260 LPLPVDLTYYKY
-1272 YTVDFSTLPVVEG
+1272 YTVDFSTLPAVEG
-1285 VSIRIAR
+1285 VSINIGR
-1292 PSNGV
+1292 PTNDASI
-1297 YIQDINNNLYTSTQ
+1297 YI
-1311 WEALSVKPIP
+1311 
-1321 NGVAVVSDESSFVIA
+1321 F
-1336 AQKSD
+1336 
-1341 WLFFGSQGTLITD
+1341 
-1354 IVTTT
+1354 
-1359 NLAVAKQDYLGQS
+1359 
-1372 NTSQIISQLGAE
+1372 
-1384 NAPAAAACANYTFP
+1384 
-1398 NGRKGYLGAAGEI
+1398 
-1411 QLIVDNYTEIK
+1411 
-1422 SCLFSLLKEDITIGY
+1422 
-1437 FWSSTQCTADACW
+1437 
-1450 ACSVST
+1450 
-1456 NNWVQAEKV
+1456 
-1465 RDQGKAGQFYLSPLI
+1465 SPLV

-1508 KDKYLEVSED
+1508 KDKYLEVSEN

-1563 PGNVYIGTTDETG
+1563 PGNVYVGTTDETG

-1647 KKKKEFIFRPQIG
+1647 KRKKEFIFRPQIG
-1660 DFVYGDKTW
+1660 DFVYSDKTW
-1669 SKILNPNKT
+1669 SPVLNPDKT

-1884 MSLKEGSDVQW
+1884 MSLKEGLDVQW
-1895 GPDTLVNNIITA
+1895 GPDTLVNNIITT
-1907 ERDLASLDFK
+1907 EQDLASLDFK

-1987 WTSTQVSN
+1987 WTSTQANN
-1995 TGAWLYY
+1995 TSAWLYY
-2002 WKNSIS
+2002 WKNSIDF
-2008 PGVKSWSRPV
+2008 GVKAWSRPV
-2018 RSFFMLPFKEEE
+2018 RSFFMLPFKEEK

-2196 LDTPQSQYIWTSTGY
+2196 LDTPQSQYIWTSTGH

-2266 APKENASNI
+2266 APKENSQTGWSNSS
-2275 TWGGY
+2275 TLV
-2280 GTTISGIVTTTDS
+2280 SNIVTTTDS
-2293 VTAKQDYLGQSN
+2293 TIAKQDFKGQYN
-2305 TSQIISQLGAEN
+2305 TEQIISQLGVSN
-2317 APAAAAC
+2317 APAADYC
-2324 ANYTFPNGQ
+2324 TSYIFLNNRK
-2333 TGYLGALGQWQIA
+2333 GYLPAAGQWNIA
-2346 YGNKAEIDACMSL
+2346 YNNKSEVDSCMSL
-2359 IGGTAIYTSAY
+2359 IGGTAINTSSY
-2370 HWTSTQYSS
+2370 YWTSTQYSS
-2379 IYSWILY
+2379 NLSWVLY
-2386 WVDSSV
+2386 WSGGNMNNNY
-2392 SDSRKDSDRRVRAFT
+2392 KDRTNRVRAFT
-2407 DLIIY
+2407 DLLIY
-2412 ESVPLENAIITPDND
+2412 DIVPLENAIITPDSD
-2427 TSKQVTTN
+2427 SSKQVTTN
-2435 AQGQAVISLKA
+2435 AQGQAVISLKV

-2501 ASIHVTSVEGSSIPI
+2501 ASIHVTSVEGSLIPI

-2617 TGDKAG
+2617 TRDKAG

-2633 LKYFDGSTAKTD
+2633 LKYFDGSPAKTD

-2689 LIGAYMCYCTGN
+2689 LIGAYMCFCTGN
-2701 KMYSRSGVTPT
+2701 KMYSRSGVNPT
-2712 ASTTWTNFNNYAI
+2712 ANTSWTDFNTYAL
-2725 ARGTGYQMIDYWQH
+2725 ARGTGYQMIDYHQH

-2744 LFYAKYKNR
+2744 IFYTKYQNK

-2765 YNPITTAGGTDNLGN
+2765 YNPITIAGGTDNLGN

-2796 EGVHGGAYEC
+2796 EGVHGGAYEW
-2806 VGGVSISNR
+2806 VGGVSISSR

-2865 DYYYQSTGTYVLCRS
+2865 DYYYQNTGTYVLYRS
-2880 FSSTSTY
+2880 GDSASTS
-2887 GGGVACADAVSTASY
+2887 GGVAFASADLTASDER
-2902 ASTSVGSRLAFR
+2902 TGIGSRLAFR
-2914 GVLTESKSV
+2914 GVLTEAKSV

-2929 TAV
+2929 VAV

>member
-1 MITKVDNSI
+1 MITKTNATLT
-10 ENLKNLWIEIFLDS
+10 NLKNLFIEIFLDK
-24 TNKVSNIADGSVLN
+24 TNKVNNVADGSIVN
-38 ATAFGTAK
+38 ANAFGVSK
-46 VAQKAIKDIAIT
+46 LAQKAMKDIAIT
-58 EAKLFPDTATG
+58 EAQIFPDSATG
-69 EYLDKCAALYGVS
+69 EYLDKAAALYGVS
-82 PRRSALGSSTYI
+82 PRKGALGSSIYV
-94 RVFAAPGTIYNED
+94 RVYASPGTVYDETNYFI
-107 TIFVN
+107 N

-118 QVDQP
+118 SVDEK
-123 LTVGP
+123 LTIGD
-128 SGYGYVGVR
+128 SGYGYVKVR
-137 SINAGYVTNVAP
+137 SVNAGYSTNVPPNSIVNVAP
-149 NSITTVNP
+149 IPT
-157 QPIGH
+157 GH

-170 AIGGRDSE
+170 AVGGRDSE

-194 SKGTIEYYTQIFQN
+194 SKGTIEYFTQIFQN
-208 LDERV
+208 LDDRV

-223 NGYFVLYLVSQNGI
+223 KGYFVLYIVAQNGI
-237 YFLDSELEEL
+237 YFTESELETL
-247 LAQAKDYFGLFEL
+247 LNQSQEYFGLSEL
-260 NLDGNV
+260 NLNGEV
-266 AGIVLKNAEWFFI
+266 TGIVLKNAEWFYV

-287 RLDIDPD
+287 RLDLVPG
-294 YDTATVRKNIQVAL
+294 YDVATVRKNIQVAL

-315 FWTPGEVIQWDDL
+315 FWEAGQVVEWDDL
-328 LDIVKKA
+328 FDIVKKS
-335 EGVKYVPDE
+335 EGVKYVPDQ

-358 LPRIKGFVMRDAKGN
+358 LPRIRGFVMRDADGN
-373 ILYDNTTDLSPMFY
+373 ILYDSDSTLSPTFY
-387 PQDSGEVFRGL
+387 PQDSEDIFRGL
-398 SDNSLSLSQQAYF
+398 SDNSLFLSQQVYF
-411 TVVDEQNNPVEG
+411 TVVDEYGNPVEG
-423 ARISVGSN
+423 ARISAGN
-431 SVITDANGQ
+431 NIIITDANGQ
-440 ATLSLIN
+440 ATLSLVN
-447 GSYNYTITKQYYET
+447 GSYNYSITKKNYET
-461 LRGSFV
+461 INGSFV
-467 ILNASVSITNTIVLA
+467 VLNSSVSISAILNLA

-488 NLVDEKGLPV
+488 TVRDEKDSLVQNATIAVGDKT
-498 EGAQISAGGKQTTS
+498 ATTNS
-512 NINGIATL
+512 NGVATM

-525 TYPYVITKLGYEEIS
+525 TYSYTITKLGYDQIT
-540 GKSFVISDGDIN
+540 GKSFTVNDSDISIS
-552 INETLYFHAWQTTFT
+552 ETMYFYAWQTTFV

-579 AIIEIGNNSYVTNS
+579 AIIEIGNNSYITNS

-627 DTTITYTMPLFEYNV
+627 DTTITYTIPLFEYNV

-655 VGAAFS
+655 AGAAFS
-661 IKNSSVSGITDPNG
+661 IKNSSVSGITDSNG

-787 IVANMIFYLW
+787 IVANMTFYLW

-918 YTINKDG
+918 YTTNKDG

-1019 TFEQVLKKIWN
+1019 TFEQILKKIWN

-1260 LPLSVDLTNYKY
+1260 LPLPVDLTYYKY
-1272 YTVDFSTLPVVEG
+1272 YTVDFSTLPAVEG
-1285 VSIRIAR
+1285 VSINIGR
-1292 PSNGV
+1292 PTNDASI
-1297 YIQDINNNLYTSTQ
+1297 YI
-1311 WEALSVKPIP
+1311 
-1321 NGVAVVSDESSFVIA
+1321 F
-1336 AQKSD
+1336 
-1341 WLFFGSQGTLITD
+1341 
-1354 IVTTT
+1354 
-1359 NLAVAKQDYLGQS
+1359 
-1372 NTSQIISQLGAE
+1372 
-1384 NAPAAAACANYTFP
+1384 
-1398 NGRKGYLGAAGEI
+1398 
-1411 QLIVDNYTEIK
+1411 
-1422 SCLFSLLKEDITIGY
+1422 
-1437 FWSSTQCTADACW
+1437 
-1450 ACSVST
+1450 
-1456 NNWVQAEKV
+1456 
-1465 RDQGKAGQFYLSPLI
+1465 SPLV

-1508 KDKYLEVSED
+1508 KDKYLEVSEN

-1526 SITIPM
+1526 SITISM
-1532 SPLSTVTF
+1532 SLLSTVTF

-1546 DSSPIKNASI
+1546 DSSPIVGASI
-1556 KMTGVNN
+1556 KMTGINN
-1563 PGNVYIGTTDETG
+1563 PENVYVGTTDETG
-1576 VATMEIQQSIDDKL
+1576 VATMAVQQGGKSY
-1590 NDVPLPYIGV
+1590 VGV

-1691 DFVALNYLGTAQRST
+1691 DFVALQQSDSLLRLDVRETTYPGVTLFINADAALMDISGKATTSIITSVSPDSSLCNYVNSYGT
-1706 VNTLVTDIVTTTV
+1706 
-1719 AAEANLDFKGKYN
+1719 EGF
-1732 TQQWVSQIGI
+1732 
-1742 NNLPAFKLCLEYG
+1742 PAGSWF
-1755 IGDFGAG
+1755 I
-1762 QWYLPAAGQLIQFG
+1762 PAAGQLLPLVT
-1776 YKYTDL
+1776 YKDVL
-1782 NSKIVQAG
+1782 NASLTAAG
-1790 GQGLTEL
+1790 GILVNQSNTNSIWSC
-1797 YALTSTQYDTTQ
+1797 TSTDTNY
-1809 AWSWRSGNNDLL
+1809 ACRLL
-1821 SSSKSNANY
+1821 NGSNALSTTYKDNSHY
-1830 VRPFCTYEYN
+1830 GRAFCTYEYN

-1847 IYDKNG
+1847 IYDKNN
-1853 DYFTK
+1853 DYYTK
-1858 EQWTAAGKANAD
+1858 EQWTAAGKTSED
-1870 AMGVGVVTD
+1870 AVGVGVVTD
-1879 EAQFV
+1879 NAQFV
-1884 MSLKEGSDVQW
+1884 ISPDQYYELKYQTSDTVISNIVTIEGREDIARK
-1895 GPDTLVNNIITA
+1895 DC
-1907 ERDLASLDFK
+1907 R
-1917 GKWNTEQII
+1917 GKSNTNEMIR
-1926 SQLGAANA
+1926 SMGSAVV
-1934 PAANYC
+1934 PAAEYC
-1940 VNETFI
+1940 NGYSFL
-1946 KNEKGYL
+1946 NGQKGYL
-1953 GAFGEW
+1953 PGVGEW
-1959 RVAHD
+1959 REAYY
-1964 NKTEVDSLLSL
+1964 NKSEVDACMSLIGGAAIIANNYYWASTQYK
-1975 VGATPVFTNYGI
+1975 VGYGWKFYYTAGSATYESKGATT
-1987 WTSTQVSN
+1987 
-1995 TGAWLYY
+1995 LYA
-2002 WKNSIS
+2002 
-2008 PGVKSWSRPV
+2008 RP
-2018 RSFFMLPFKEEE
+2018 FAELPFKEY

-2036 GTDNKLYTQE
+2036 DKGNGLYNSDDYLTKLRDNKT
-2046 EWQAKNP
+2046 
-2053 KIGDFVYSDKTWST
+2053 V
-2067 DLDTT
+2067 T
-2072 KTCVGFVSSIDNGV
+2072 KTGFSIQAISSIDD
-2086 CKIFSVHRACPFGT
+2086 
-2100 NVAWGNAIPSLPVF
+2100 SLIV
-2114 SSDRSTARADKNG
+2114 G
-2127 RINTNVILSV
+2127 INTNTVGQ
-2137 KTTPDPQPTV
+2137 TT
-2147 IDDYPAANYCN
+2147 
-2158 NYSIEGF
+2158 SI
-2165 PQGSWY
+2165 
-2171 LPSCG
+2171 
-2176 ECLGVAQIWA
+2176 
-2186 TIKLI
+2186 LI
-2191 LSANN
+2191 LFSENIAKNYVLFTYDGSASEINEIAEQAVASESNYISISYSSSANRKV
-2196 LDTPQSQYIWTSTGY
+2196 LLAP
-2211 TTQLP
+2211 
-2216 AWIFDLNNISSGEN
+2216 ISY
-2230 QGNNNNQ
+2230 QPV
-2237 WGIYDV
+2237 GI
-2243 FPMTEIPLAV
+2243 AV
-2253 GVAVVEPESQFVI
+2253 IEPESQFI
-2266 APKENASNI
+2266 ISPSESSSYL
-2275 TWGGY
+2275 TWGSRGVMIT
-2280 GTTISGIVTTTDS
+2280 GIATTKDS
-2293 VTAKQDYLGQSN
+2293 ATAIRDYAGSSN
-2305 TSQIISQLGAEN
+2305 TKQIISQLGAEG
-2317 APAAAAC
+2317 APATGYC
-2324 ANYTFPNGQ
+2324 ANYIFPNGQ
-2333 TGYLGALGQWQIA
+2333 KGYLPAIGQWQEIFN
-2346 YGNKAEIDACMSL
+2346 NKSEIDTYMSL
-2359 IGGTAIYTSAY
+2359 IGGMAIRTNQY
-2370 HWTSTQYSS
+2370 HWSSTQYDSFQ
-2379 IYSWILY
+2379 SWVFL
-2386 WVDSSV
+2386 W
-2392 SDSRKDSDRRVRAFT
+2392 SDGRGATNAPKNDVYQVRAFA
-2407 DLIIY
+2407 DLIVY
-2412 ESVPLENAIITPDND
+2412 DRVPLENAIITPDND
-2427 TSKQVTTN
+2427 SSKQVTTN

-2501 ASIHVTSVEGSSIPI
+2501 ASIHVTSVEGSLIPI

-2547 FEPLYNISVQDNVP
+2547 FEPLYNISVQNNVP

-2597 SQNTVLGEI
+2597 SQDTVLGEI

-2633 LKYFDGSTAKTD
+2633 LKYFDGSPAKTD

-2689 LIGAYMCYCTGN
+2689 LIGAYMCYCTDN
-2701 KMYSRSGVTPT
+2701 KMYSRSGVNPT
-2712 ASTTWTNFNNYAI
+2712 ASISWTNFNNYAI

-2765 YNPITTAGGTDNLGN
+2765 RNPITTAGGTDNLGN

-2865 DYYYQSTGTYVLCRS
+2865 DYYYQNTGTYVLYRS
-2880 FSSTSTY
+2880 YDSAFTN
-2887 GGGVACADAVSTASY
+2887 GGVAYAGAGNTASY
-2902 ASTSVGSRLAFR
+2902 VDASIGSRLAFR

>member
-1 MITKVDNSI
+1 MITKTSATI
-10 ENLKNLWIEIFLDS
+10 TNLKNLFIEMFLDK
-24 TNKVSNIADGSVLN
+24 TAKVSNVADGSVVN
-38 ATAFGTAK
+38 ATAFGVAK
-46 VAQKAIKDIAIT
+46 VAQKAMKDIAIK
-58 EAKLFPDTATG
+58 EAQIFPDSATG
-69 EYLDKCAALYGVS
+69 EYLDKAAALYGVS
-82 PRRSALGSSTYI
+82 PRKGALGSSTYI
-94 RVFAAPGTIYNED
+94 RVSADPGTVYD
-107 TIFVN
+107 TTVTFVS

-118 QVDQP
+118 QVDES
-123 LTVGP
+123 LTVGE
-128 SGYGYVGVR
+128 SGYGYVKVR
-137 SINAGYVTNVAP
+137 SVNAGYTTNVAP
-149 NSITTVNP
+149 NSITNVNP
-157 QPIGH
+157 QLQGH

-170 AIGGRDSE
+170 AVGGRDSE

-194 SKGTIEYYTQIFQN
+194 SKGTIEYFTQIFQN
-208 LDERV
+208 LDDRV

-223 NGYFVLYLVSQNGI
+223 KGYFVLYIVAQNGI
-237 YFLDSELEEL
+237 YFTESELETL
-247 LAQAKDYFGLFEL
+247 LNQSQEYFGLSEL
-260 NLDGNV
+260 NLNGEV
-266 AGIVLKNAEWFFI
+266 TGIVLKNAEWFYV

-287 RLDIDPD
+287 RLNLVPG
-294 YDTATVRKNIQVAL
+294 YDVATVRKNIQVAL

-315 FWTPGEVIQWDDL
+315 FWKAGQVVEWDDL
-328 LDIVKKA
+328 FDIVKKS
-335 EGVKYVPDE
+335 EGVKYVPDQ

-358 LPRIKGFVMRDAKGN
+358 LPRIRGFVMRDANGN
-373 ILYDNTTDLSPMFY
+373 ILYDSDSTLSPTFY
-387 PQDSGEVFRGL
+387 PQDSEDIFRGL
-398 SDNSLSLSQQAYF
+398 SDNSLPLSQQVYF
-411 TVVDEQNNPVEG
+411 TVVDEYGNPVEG
-423 ARISVGSN
+423 ARISAGN
-431 SVITDANGQ
+431 NIIITDANGQ
-440 ATLSLIN
+440 ATLSLVN
-447 GSYNYTITKQYYET
+447 GSYNYSITKKNYET
-461 LRGSFV
+461 INGSFV
-467 ILNASVSITNTIVLA
+467 VLNSSVSISATLNLA

-488 NLVDEKGLPV
+488 TVRDEKDSLV
-498 EGAQISAGGKQTTS
+498 QNATIAVGGKTATTNS
-512 NINGIATL
+512 NGVATM

-525 TYPYVITKLGYEEIS
+525 TYSYTITKLGYDQIT
-540 GKSFVISDGDIN
+540 GKSFTVNDSDISIS
-552 INETLYFHAWQTTFT
+552 ETMYFYAWQTTFV

-579 AIIEIGNNSYVTNS
+579 AIIEIGNNSYITNS

-787 IVANMIFYLW
+787 IVANMTFYLW

-876 IFSVTG
+876 TFSVTG

-918 YTINKDG
+918 YTTNKDG
-925 YVTSSGDFIV
+925 YVTSSGDFTV

-944 NMTPMSYDIVF
+944 NMTPMSYNVVF
-955 KVTDDNTTSP
+955 KVKDDNTTTP
-965 NPLANVEIKIND
+965 NLLANVQIQID
-977 QTLSTNN
+977 GQTLSTNN

-1000 YTLAGYVSVT
+1000 YTLAGYVQAT
-1010 QEISIVKDE
+1010 QEISIVKDG

-1043 VGATVRV
+1043 IGATVRV

-1105 TIDLVFGFET
+1105 TVDLVFGFET
-1115 TFVAKEGETPIQGV
+1115 TFIAKEGETPIQGV
-1129 SIIVDNVSILTTG
+1129 SIIVDSVNILTTG
-1142 TDGTAK
+1142 IDGTAK

-1158 TYAKDGYMSG
+1158 TYTKDGYISG

-1173 VAGTT
+1173 VTGTT

-1183 ALIAGGLVTFTA
+1183 TLIAGGLVTFTA
-1195 VYNENPLAGVEITI
+1195 VYNENPLAGVEIII
-1209 NNATRALP
+1209 NNTTRALP

-1222 NEGGIATIELPNGN
+1222 NSSGIATIELPNN
-1236 YEYTTHITG
+1236 TYEYTTHIEG
-1245 YKDKEATAFTVSSAN
+1245 YEDVGPTTFTVNSTN
-1260 LPLSVDLTNYKY
+1260 LPISFDLTPYKY
-1272 YTVDFSTLPVVEG
+1272 FTVDFTTSPAVEG
-1285 VSIRIAR
+1285 VTIRIMQ
-1292 PSNGV
+1292 GV
-1297 YIQDINNNLYTSTQ
+1297 D
-1311 WEALSVKPIP
+1311 
-1321 NGVAVVSDESSFVIA
+1321 G
-1336 AQKSD
+1336 
-1341 WLFFGSQGTLITD
+1341 
-1354 IVTTT
+1354 
-1359 NLAVAKQDYLGQS
+1359 
-1372 NTSQIISQLGAE
+1372 
-1384 NAPAAAACANYTFP
+1384 
-1398 NGRKGYLGAAGEI
+1398 
-1411 QLIVDNYTEIK
+1411 
-1422 SCLFSLLKEDITIGY
+1422 
-1437 FWSSTQCTADACW
+1437 
-1450 ACSVST
+1450 
-1456 NNWVQAEKV
+1456 
-1465 RDQGKAGQFYLSPLI
+1465 
-1480 FNNID
+1480 FN
-1485 LTTNSEGKASTQLL
+1485 LTTDSQGKASTQLL
-1499 SGTYKFTAT
+1499 PGSYTFTTT
-1508 KDKYLEVSED
+1508 KDKYMGTSGE
-1518 FTIEQSNK
+1518 FAIELSNK

-1532 SPLSTVTF
+1532 VSLSTVTF
-1540 TVKDQT
+1540 TVKDQS
-1546 DSSPIKNASI
+1546 DSTPIVGATVRMTGTTNPNNIYVGITNAS
-1556 KMTGVNN
+1556 
-1563 PGNVYIGTTDETG
+1563 G
-1576 VATMEIQQSIDDKL
+1576 VATMAIDPS
-1590 NDVPLPYIGV
+1590 VGSYVGV

-1624 NTSAINKEVLLI
+1624 NTAAINKEVLLI

-1647 KKKKEFIFRPQIG
+1647 KRKREFIFRPQIG
-1660 DFVYGDKTW
+1660 DFVYSDKTW
-1669 SKILNPNKT
+1669 SRILNPNKT

-1706 VNTLVTDIVTTTV
+1706 VNTLVTNIVTTTV
-1719 AAEANLDFKGKYN
+1719 ATEANLDFKGKYN
-1732 TQQWVSQIGI
+1732 TEQWVSQIGI

-1776 YKYTDL
+1776 YKYSDI

-1809 AWSWRSGNNDLL
+1809 AWSWRSDNNDLL
-1821 SSSKSNANY
+1821 SSAKSNVNN

-1840 PVPNGIY
+1840 PIPNGIY

-1858 EQWTAAGKANAD
+1858 EQWTAAGKVNAD
-1870 AMGVGVVTD
+1870 AIGVGVVTD
-1879 EAQFV
+1879 SAQF
-1884 MSLKEGSDVQW
+1884 
-1895 GPDTLVNNIITA
+1895 
-1907 ERDLASLDFK
+1907 
-1917 GKWNTEQII
+1917 II
-1926 SQLGAANA
+1926 S
-1934 PAANYC
+1934 
-1940 VNETFI
+1940 T
-1946 KNEKGYL
+1946 
-1953 GAFGEW
+1953 
-1959 RVAHD
+1959 
-1964 NKTEVDSLLSL
+1964 TENS
-1975 VGATPVFTNYGI
+1975 
-1987 WTSTQVSN
+1987 SN
-1995 TGAWLYY
+1995 
-2002 WKNSIS
+2002 
-2008 PGVKSWSRPV
+2008 
-2018 RSFFMLPFKEEE
+2018 
-2030 RGTYIL
+2030 
-2036 GTDNKLYTQE
+2036 
-2046 EWQAKNP
+2046 
-2053 KIGDFVYSDKTWST
+2053 
-2067 DLDTT
+2067 
-2072 KTCVGFVSSIDNGV
+2072 
-2086 CKIFSVHRACPFGT
+2086 
-2100 NVAWGNAIPSLPVF
+2100 
-2114 SSDRSTARADKNG
+2114 
-2127 RINTNVILSV
+2127 
-2137 KTTPDPQPTV
+2137 PQ
-2147 IDDYPAANYCN
+2147 
-2158 NYSIEGF
+2158 
-2165 PQGSWY
+2165 
-2171 LPSCG
+2171 
-2176 ECLGVAQIWA
+2176 
-2186 TIKLI
+2186 
-2191 LSANN
+2191 
-2196 LDTPQSQYIWTSTGY
+2196 
-2211 TTQLP
+2211 
-2216 AWIFDLNNISSGEN
+2216 
-2230 QGNNNNQ
+2230 
-2237 WGIYDV
+2237 
-2243 FPMTEIPLAV
+2243 
-2253 GVAVVEPESQFVI
+2253 
-2266 APKENASNI
+2266 
-2275 TWGGY
+2275 WGGY
-2280 GTTISGIVTTTDS
+2280 GTISNIVTTTDAA
-2293 VTAKQDYLGQSN
+2293 TAKKDYLGSGN
-2305 TSQIISQLGAEN
+2305 TDKIIAQLGSGN
-2317 APAAAAC
+2317 APAADYC
-2324 ANYTFPNGQ
+2324 RGVTFKHGKK
-2333 TGYLGALGQWQIA
+2333 GYLGSLGEWQEA
-2346 YGNKAEIDACMSL
+2346 YNNKAEIDACMSL
-2359 IGGTAIYTSAY
+2359 IGGTAINTSYY

-2379 IYSWILY
+2379 DTSWGLN
-2386 WVDSSV
+2386 WSDGSV
-2392 SDSRKDSDRRVRAFT
+2392 SFSNKKLNYRVRAFT

-2412 ESVPLENAIITPDND
+2412 DIVPLENAIITPDND
-2427 TSKQVTTN
+2427 SSKQVTTN

-2453 IQAEGYITR
+2453 IQAEGYVTR
-2462 EGTTGVLTSP
+2462 EGTTGVLTGP
-2472 ITLDWTLNMATDFT
+2472 ITLDWTLNIATDFT

-2501 ASIHVTSVEGSSIPI
+2501 ASIHVTSVEGSLIPI

-2586 NRTVNLYSSTM
+2586 NRTINLYSTIM
-2597 SQNTVLGEI
+2597 SQDTVLGEI

-2633 LKYFDGSTAKTD
+2633 LKYFDGSPAKTD

-2689 LIGAYMCYCTGN
+2689 LIGAYKCYCTDG
-2701 KMYSRSGVTPT
+2701 KMYSRSGVNPT
-2712 ASTTWTNFNNYAI
+2712 ARTTWTNFNNYAI

-2753 NSQAVLGVGSAT
+2753 NSQAVLGVGSAS
-2765 YNPITTAGGTDNLGN
+2765 YGPITTAGGTDNLGN

-2796 EGVHGGAYEC
+2796 EGVHGGAWEC

-2825 TRTINAGTSNGWI
+2825 TRTINAGTSDGWI

-2852 PTAVGGSDSTYYS
+2852 PTAVGGSSDSIYYS
-2865 DYYYQSTGTYVLCRS
+2865 DYYWQTSGDRVLWRS
-2880 FSSTSTY
+2880 FYSTLTY
-2887 GGGVACADAVSTASY
+2887 GGVACACALYMASE
-2902 ASTSVGSRLAFR
+2902 SNPDIGSRLAFR

-2923 SDYTAI
+2923 SDYAAI

>member
-787 IVANMIFYLW
+787 IVANMTFYLW

-918 YTINKDG
+918 YTTNKDG

-1019 TFEQVLKKIWN
+1019 TFEQILKKIWN

-1050 QGSTIIGGEKTLT
+1050 QGNTIIGGEKTLT

-1260 LPLSVDLTNYKY
+1260 LPLPVDLTYYKY
-1272 YTVDFSTLPVVEG
+1272 YTVDFSTLPAVEG
-1285 VSIRIAR
+1285 VSINIGR
-1292 PSNGV
+1292 PTNDASI
-1297 YIQDINNNLYTSTQ
+1297 YI
-1311 WEALSVKPIP
+1311 
-1321 NGVAVVSDESSFVIA
+1321 F
-1336 AQKSD
+1336 
-1341 WLFFGSQGTLITD
+1341 
-1354 IVTTT
+1354 
-1359 NLAVAKQDYLGQS
+1359 
-1372 NTSQIISQLGAE
+1372 
-1384 NAPAAAACANYTFP
+1384 
-1398 NGRKGYLGAAGEI
+1398 
-1411 QLIVDNYTEIK
+1411 
-1422 SCLFSLLKEDITIGY
+1422 
-1437 FWSSTQCTADACW
+1437 
-1450 ACSVST
+1450 
-1456 NNWVQAEKV
+1456 
-1465 RDQGKAGQFYLSPLI
+1465 SPLV

-1508 KDKYLEVSED
+1508 KDKYLEVSEN

-1526 SITIPM
+1526 SITISM
-1532 SPLSTVTF
+1532 SLLSTVTF

-1546 DSSPIKNASI
+1546 DSSPIVGASI
-1556 KMTGVNN
+1556 KMTGINN
-1563 PGNVYIGTTDETG
+1563 PENVYVGTTDETG
-1576 VATMEIQQSIDDKL
+1576 VATMAVQQGGKSY
-1590 NDVPLPYIGV
+1590 VGV
-1600 LYDTYNYTVTPPSPY
+1600 LYDTYNYTVTSPSLY
-1615 QSTSGTLEV
+1615 QSTSGILEV

-1647 KKKKEFIFRPQIG
+1647 KKKKEFIFRPQVG

-1669 SKILNPNKT
+1669 STVLNPNKT

-1691 DFVALNYLGTAQRST
+1691 DFMALEYNNGANFMGNNIVVDGVVLT
-1706 VNTLVTDIVTTTV
+1706 TDETTSS
-1719 AAEANLDFKGKYN
+1719 LDFKGKNN
-1732 TQQWVSQIGI
+1732 TKLFADQIGVS
-1742 NNLPAFKLCLEYG
+1742 NLPIIDYCLTYSTEG
-1755 IGDFGAG
+1755 FPASS
-1762 QWYLPAAGQLIQFG
+1762 WYLPAEGQLHTAWKSKTVI
-1776 YKYTDL
+1776 D
-1782 NSKIVQAG
+1782 NSLAAVGK
-1790 GQGLTEL
+1790 
-1797 YALTSTQYDTTQ
+1797 ALVENYFTSSTQYSATRMCTVY
-1809 AWSWRSGNNDLL
+1809 WKSGVNPL
-1821 SSSKSNANY
+1821 SSTQRVGWQFSI
-1830 VRPFCTYEYN
+1830 PFCTYEYN

-1858 EQWTAAGKANAD
+1858 EQWTTAGKVNAD

-1884 MSLKEGSDVQW
+1884 MSLQEGSDVQW
-1895 GPDTLVNNIITA
+1895 GPDTLVNNIITT
-1907 ERDLASLDFK
+1907 EQDLASLDFK

-1987 WTSTQVSN
+1987 WTSTQANN
-1995 TGAWLYY
+1995 TSAWLYY
-2002 WKNSIS
+2002 WKNSNDF
-2008 PGVKSWSRPV
+2008 GVKAWSRPV
-2018 RSFFMLPFKEEE
+2018 RSFFMLPFKEEK

-2196 LDTPQSQYIWTSTGY
+2196 LDTPQSQYIWTSTGH

-2280 GTTISGIVTTTDS
+2280 GTTISGIITTTD
-2293 VTAKQDYLGQSN
+2293 TTAAKQDYSGKDN
-2305 TSQIISQLGAEN
+2305 TEKIVTQLGSGN
-2317 APAAAAC
+2317 APAADYC
-2324 ANYTFPNGQ
+2324 QNVMFLNNQ
-2333 TGYLGALGQWQIA
+2333 KGYLPALGQWQEA
-2346 YGNKAEIDACMSL
+2346 YNNKAEIDACMSL
-2359 IGGTAIYTSAY
+2359 IGGTAINTSY
-2370 HWTSTQYSS
+2370 YYWTSTQYSS
-2379 IYSWILY
+2379 GRSWRLGWSGGSVGSNAKDGSY
-2386 WVDSSV
+2386 W
-2392 SDSRKDSDRRVRAFT
+2392 VRAFT
-2407 DLIIY
+2407 DLLIY
-2412 ESVPLENAIITPDND
+2412 DIVPLENAIITPDSD
-2427 TSKQVTTN
+2427 SSKQVTTN
-2435 AQGQAVISLKA
+2435 AQGQAVISLKV

-2501 ASIHVTSVEGSSIPI
+2501 ASIHVTSVEGSLIPI
-2516 DITKETDTAGIAIFS
+2516 DITKETDTTGIAIFS

-2547 FEPLYNISVQDNVP
+2547 FEPLYNISVQNNVP

-2586 NRTVNLYSSTM
+2586 NRTVNLYSTIM
-2597 SQNTVLGEI
+2597 SQDTVLGEI

-2633 LKYFDGSTAKTD
+2633 LKYFDGSPAKTD

-2689 LIGAYMCYCTGN
+2689 LIGAYMCYCTDN
-2701 KMYSRSGVTPT
+2701 KMYSRSGVNPT
-2712 ASTTWTNFNNYAI
+2712 ADTTWTNFNNYAI

-2765 YNPITTAGGTDNLGN
+2765 YNPITIAGGTDNLGN

-2796 EGVHGGAYEC
+2796 EGVHGGAYEW
-2806 VGGVSISNR
+2806 VGGVSISSR

-2865 DYYYQSTGTYVLCRS
+2865 DYYYQNTGTYVLYRS
-2880 FSSTSTY
+2880 GDSAGTN
-2887 GGGVACADAVSTASY
+2887 GGVASASADLTASD
-2902 ASTSVGSRLAFR
+2902 ARTGIGSRLAFR
-2914 GVLTESKSV
+2914 GVLTEAKSV